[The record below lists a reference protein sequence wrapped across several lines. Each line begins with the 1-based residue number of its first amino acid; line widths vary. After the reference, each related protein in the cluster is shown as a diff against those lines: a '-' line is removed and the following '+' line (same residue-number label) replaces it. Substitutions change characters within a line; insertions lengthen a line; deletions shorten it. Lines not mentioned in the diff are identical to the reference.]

1 MKKYL
6 LLMLLVL
13 IGMGASASTEI
24 KLTLGEK
31 KTDSKNPDW
40 SSQVVTNAKEAIQQG
55 DFLIFSFDEASS
67 SDQYAICNESGTKI
81 YTEGCKDNQDFYN
94 CADGQKDF
102 VLTVTKELYEAIQ
115 DGGLQLQ
122 YKGLQNLNGCI
133 KRIDVAAGTSYK
145 PTGNYVTEIMSTPQ
159 YIENWYSDGFVLK
172 TDHDYVDWTL
182 RVVCMET
189 GDDAYAFLK
198 KNKSGWPS
206 LMSGSDKFSIA
217 GWKYF
222 EIKINGE
229 LNGLLRGE
237 GLRIGGNNY
246 YIAGIYVYKDGTT
259 APNWTEDNS
268 DIVDTYTFSDP
279 IDGTS
284 GWSDWSKGKIDGSFF
299 EFEGRGKGQP
309 GAVESTK
316 KIANTKNNI
325 IRLYLQDV
333 HPETQIS
340 ATDGGDGRAAY
351 IRQRKQDANG
361 GFYYQNYADCGSVD
375 HYDFELS
382 DAITVFAKGGDQ
394 VYKPIIG
401 AEGVKTGML
410 STLLLNGMNVAI
422 NHGQITKVEIRKSMV
437 SKYVTGYAVYTG
449 HNLSS
454 QYWRSVA
461 LPYNL
466 SREQLKKAFGDDV
479 VICELG
485 KSAVTKEK
493 TTEEGNLTHYHYGIS
508 FNFTKIPD
516 TEEGINANYPYMI
529 KLKNDVKEND
539 SYPIENVMADVR
551 DYQAYEFRTG
561 QFDLSALD
569 AKEPNAGDANKD
581 KLQKIYDYETKI
593 RTLLTDKVRM
603 IFKSTA
609 PVFDITNT
617 EVGKVEIING
627 TSNKTVLKIP
637 DNNGGATNYYL
648 YDNVLYPVKKFPV
661 NLSSGLAYV
670 VLPAETQS
678 LFDDQPDDATHTGA
692 KITYFFCDEN
702 ETTGIE
708 EIDMTPA
715 SVCKAQQNVYSLD
728 GQLVHK
734 GLSVEGLAKGI
745 YIVNGKKVIIK

>member
-1 MKKYL
+1 MSPANIKSSHLGTYTFNHFGITIVCL
-6 LLMLLVL
+6 ILTVL
-13 IGMGASASTEI
+13 
-24 KLTLGEK
+24 
-31 KTDSKNPDW
+31 
-40 SSQVVTNAKEAIQQG
+40 
-55 DFLIFSFDEASS
+55 
-67 SDQYAICNESGTKI
+67 YAIWANCSAQSLNIARNLLEGNSSTFDSGWGNW
-81 YTEGCKDNQDFYN
+81 EEQGN
-94 CADGQKDF
+94 CCGSSLKP
-102 VLTVTKELYEAIQ
+102 IGGP
-115 DGGLQLQ
+115 DGGLRLQ
-122 YKGLQNLNGCI
+122 YKGLKHLNGYI
-133 KRIDVAAGTSYK
+133 KRIDYK
-145 PTGNYVTEIMSTPQ
+145 PTGSNVTEIMSTPQ
-159 YIENWYSDGFVLK
+159 YIKDWYSDGYVLH
-172 TDHDYVDWTL
+172 TNQDYTNQTL

-198 KNKSGWPS
+198 RNDDGWPS

-229 LNGLLRGE
+229 LNGLLRGN

-246 YIAGIYVYKDGTT
+246 YIAGIYVYDDGTT

-284 GWSDWSKGKIDGSFF
+284 GWSDWSKGRIDGSFF
-299 EFEGRGKGQP
+299 EFEGRSKGQP
-309 GAVESTK
+309 GAVESLK

-333 HPETQIS
+333 HPDTQIS
-340 ATDGGDGRAAY
+340 ATDGGDGRATY

-361 GFYYQNYADCGSVD
+361 GFYYQNYADCGYVD

-382 DAITVFAKGGDQ
+382 DAITVFAKGDQ
-394 VYKPIIG
+394 GYRPIIG
-401 AEGVKTGML
+401 ADGVKTGML

-422 NHGQITKVEIRKSMV
+422 NHGKITKVEIRKSMV
-437 SKYVTGYAVYTG
+437 SKYVTGYAIYTG
-449 HNLSS
+449 HKLSS
-454 QYWRSVA
+454 TYWRSVA

-466 SREQLKKAFGDDV
+466 SREQLEKAFGKDV

-485 KSAVTKEK
+485 ESKVTKEETK
-493 TTEEGNLTHYHYGIS
+493 TDNLTHYHYGIS

-516 TEEGINANYPYMI
+516 GEGINANYPYMI
-529 KLKNDVKEND
+529 KLKNGVKPAD
-539 SYPIENVMADVR
+539 FYPIENVKADVR

-561 QFDLSALD
+561 KFDLSALD

-581 KLQKIYDYETKI
+581 KLQEIYDYEQEIKSK
-593 RTLLTDKVRM
+593 LTDKVHM

-617 EVGKVEIING
+617 EVGNVEIINH
-627 TSNKTVLKIP
+627 TSNKTVLNIP
-637 DNNGGATNYYL
+637 SENADATNYYL
-648 YDNVLYPVKKFPV
+648 YDNVLYPVKDKSV
-661 NLSSGLAYV
+661 KLSSGLAYV
-670 VLPAETQS
+670 VFPAATRI
-678 LFDDQPDDATHTGA
+678 LFEQPDDTAQAGA

>member
-24 KLTLGEK
+24 KLTLGEPE
-31 KTDSKNPDW
+31 TNSSNGW

-67 SDQYAICNESGTKI
+67 SDQYAICNESGDKI
-81 YTEGCKDNQDFYN
+81 YTVGCKNNQNWYN
-94 CADGQKDF
+94 CANGQKDF
-102 VLTVTKELYEAIQ
+102 VLTVTKKFYDDIQ
-115 DGGLQLQ
+115 SGGLRLQ
-122 YKGLQNLNGCI
+122 YKGLQHLNGYI
-133 KRIDVAAGTSYK
+133 KRIDYK
-145 PTGNYVTEIMSTPQ
+145 PTGDNVTEIMSTPQ
-159 YIENWYSDGFVLK
+159 YIENWYSDGYVLH
-172 TDHDYVDWTL
+172 TNQNYTNQTL

-246 YIAGIYVYKDGTT
+246 YIAGIYVYDDGTT
-259 APNWTEDNS
+259 APNWTDNEDS
-268 DIVDTYTFSDP
+268 DIVDSWDFNGHP
-279 IDGTS
+279 IDGTN
-284 GWSDWSKGKIDGSFF
+284 GWSDWSKGRIDGSFF
-299 EFEGRGKGQP
+299 EFEGRSKGQP
-309 GAVESTK
+309 GAVESLK

-333 HPETQIS
+333 HPDTQIS
-340 ATDGGDGRAAY
+340 ATDGGDGRATY

-361 GFYYQNYADCGSVD
+361 GFYYQNYADCGSAPY
-375 HYDFELS
+375 YDFELS
-382 DAITVFAKGGDQ
+382 DAITVFGKGDQ
-394 VYKPIIG
+394 GYKPIIG

-422 NHGQITKVEIRKSMV
+422 YHGQITKVEIRKSMV

-449 HNLSS
+449 HHLSS

-466 SREQLKKAFGDDV
+466 SRDQLKKAFGNDV

-485 KSAVTKEK
+485 QSTVTKEK
-493 TTEEGNLTHYHYGIS
+493 KTDGDLTHYHYGIS
-508 FNFTKIPD
+508 FNFTKIPNG
-516 TEEGINANYPYMI
+516 EGINANYPYMI
-529 KLKNDVKEND
+529 KLKNGVKPAD
-539 SYPIENVMADVR
+539 FYPIENVKADVR

-561 QFDLSALD
+561 QFNLD
-569 AKEPNAGDANKD
+569 ELNATMPAAGDHNYD
-581 KLQKIYDYETKI
+581 KLKEIYDYEQEIKTD
-593 RTLLTDKVRM
+593 LTDARM

-609 PVFDITNT
+609 PVFNITNT
-617 EVGKVEIING
+617 GVDKVEIIKG
-627 TSNKTVLKIP
+627 TSNKTVLNIP
-637 DNNGGATNYYL
+637 SENNGATNYYL
-648 YDNVLYPVKKFPV
+648 YDNVLYPVKKI
-661 NLSSGLAYV
+661 SS
-670 VLPAETQS
+670 
-678 LFDDQPDDATHTGA
+678 
-692 KITYFFCDEN
+692 
-702 ETTGIE
+702 
-708 EIDMTPA
+708 
-715 SVCKAQQNVYSLD
+715 
-728 GQLVHK
+728 
-734 GLSVEGLAKGI
+734 
-745 YIVNGKKVIIK
+745 

>member
-13 IGMGASASTEI
+13 IGMGASASTDEI
-24 KLTLGEK
+24 QLTWGEN
-31 KTDSKNPDW
+31 TSSSDGW
-40 SSQVVTNAKEAIQQG
+40 SSRVVTNAKEMIKQG

-67 SDQYAICNESGTKI
+67 SDQYAICNESGDKI
-81 YTEGCKDNQDFYN
+81 YTVGCKNNQNWYN
-94 CADGQKDF
+94 CANGQKDF
-102 VLTVTKELYEAIQ
+102 VLTVTKKFCDDIQ
-115 DGGLQLQ
+115 SGGLRLQ
-122 YKGLQNLNGCI
+122 YKGLQHLNGYI
-133 KRIDVAAGTSYK
+133 KRIDYK
-145 PTGNYVTEIMSTPQ
+145 PTGSNVTNVTEIMSTPQ
-159 YIENWYSDGFVLK
+159 HIKDWYSDGFVLRTNQNYMDK
-172 TDHDYVDWTL
+172 TL

-198 KNKSGWPS
+198 KNDDVWSS

-229 LNGLLRGE
+229 LNGLLRGN

-246 YIAGIYVYKDGTT
+246 YIAGIYVYDDGTK

-268 DIVDTYTFSDP
+268 DIVDTYTFSQP

-284 GWSDWSKGKIDGSFF
+284 GWSDWSSGRIDGSFF

-309 GAVESTK
+309 GAVESLK

-333 HPETQIS
+333 HPETQIA
-340 ATDGGDGRAAY
+340 ATDGGDGRATY

-382 DAITVFAKGGDQ
+382 DAITVFAKGDQ
-394 VYKPIIG
+394 GYRPKIG
-401 AEGVKTGML
+401 ADGVKTGML

-422 NHGQITKVEIRKSMV
+422 YHGKITKVEIRKSMV

-449 HNLSS
+449 HHLSS

-466 SREQLKKAFGDDV
+466 SHEQLKKAFGDDV

-529 KLKNDVKEND
+529 KLKSGVKPAD
-539 SYPIENVMADVR
+539 FYPIENVKADVR

-569 AKEPNAGDANKD
+569 AKEPTAGDKNYD
-581 KLQKIYDYETKI
+581 ELNKIYKYEQDIKTD
-593 RTLLTDKVRM
+593 LTDAHM

-617 EVGKVEIING
+617 GVGNVEIING
-627 TSNKTVLKIP
+627 TSNKTVLNAP
-637 DNNGGATNYYL
+637 REDTDDPTNYYL
-648 YDNVLYPVKKFPV
+648 YDNVLYPVKDKSV
-661 NLSSGLAYV
+661 KLSSGLAYV
-670 VLPAETQS
+670 VFPAATRI
-678 LFDDQPDDATHTGA
+678 LFEQPDDTAQAGA

>member
-13 IGMGASASTEI
+13 IGMGASASTDEI
-24 KLTLGEK
+24 QLMWGE
-31 KTDSKNPDW
+31 TTSSSDGW
-40 SSQVVTNAKEAIQQG
+40 SSLVVTNAGEIKQG
-55 DFLIFSFDEASS
+55 DFLIFSFDAASS
-67 SDQYAICNESGTKI
+67 SDQYAICNENGDKI
-81 YTEGCKDNQDFYN
+81 YTVGCKNNQNWYN
-94 CADGQKDF
+94 CADGQKYF
-102 VLTVTKELYEAIQ
+102 VLTVTKKFCDDIHN
-115 DGGLQLQ
+115 GGLLLQ
-122 YKGLQNLNGCI
+122 YKGLKHLNGNI
-133 KRIDVAAGTSYK
+133 KRIDYK
-145 PTGNYVTEIMSTPQ
+145 PTGSNVTEIMSTPQ
-159 YIENWYSDGFVLK
+159 YIKDWYSDGFVLH
-172 TDHDYVDWTL
+172 TDQDYVNKTL

-198 KNKSGWPS
+198 RNDEGWPS

-222 EIKINGE
+222 EIKINGG
-229 LNGLLRGE
+229 LNGLLRGN

-246 YIAGIYVYKDGTT
+246 FIAGIYVYDDGTT

-284 GWSDWSKGKIDGSFF
+284 GWSDWSKGRIDGSFF

-333 HPETQIS
+333 HPDTQIS

-382 DAITVFAKGGDQ
+382 DAITVFAKGDQ
-394 VYKPIIG
+394 GYKPIIG

-422 NHGQITKVEIRKSMV
+422 FHGKITKVEIRKSMV

-449 HNLSS
+449 HHLSS

-529 KLKNDVKEND
+529 KLKSGVKPAD
-539 SYPIENVMADVR
+539 FYPIENVKADVR

-561 QFDLSALD
+561 QFNLD
-569 AKEPNAGDANKD
+569 ELNATMPAADDANYD
-581 KLQKIYDYETKI
+581 KLKEIYDYEQEIKKD
-593 RTLLTDKVRM
+593 LTDARM

-609 PVFDITNT
+609 PVFNITNT
-617 EVGKVEIING
+617 GVGNVEIINN

-637 DNNGGATNYYL
+637 SENADATNYYL
-648 YDNVLYPVKKFPV
+648 YDNVLYPVKDHSV

-670 VLPAETQS
+670 VFPAETRI
-678 LFDDQPDDATHTGA
+678 LFEKQPDETQAGA

>member
-13 IGMGASASTEI
+13 IGMGASASTDEI
-24 KLTLGEK
+24 QLTWGEN
-31 KTDSKNPDW
+31 TSSSDGW
-40 SSQVVTNAKEAIQQG
+40 SSRVVTNAKEMIKQG

-67 SDQYAICNESGTKI
+67 SDQYAICNESGDKI
-81 YTEGCKDNQDFYN
+81 YTVGCKNNQNWYN
-94 CADGQKDF
+94 CANGQKDF
-102 VLTVTKELYEAIQ
+102 VLTVTKKFYDAIQ
-115 DGGLQLQ
+115 SGGLRLQ
-122 YKGLQNLNGCI
+122 YKGLKSLKGYI
-133 KRIDVAAGTSYK
+133 KRIDYK
-145 PTGNYVTEIMSTPQ
+145 PTGSDVTEIMSTPQ
-159 YIENWYSDGFVLK
+159 YIENWYSEGFVLH
-172 TDHDYVDWTL
+172 TDQDYLNKTL

-198 KNKSGWPS
+198 RNDDGWPS

-229 LNGLLRGE
+229 LNGLLRGK

-246 YIAGIYVYKDGTT
+246 FIAGIYVYDDGTT
-259 APNWTEDNS
+259 APNWTEEES
-268 DIVDTYTFSDP
+268 DIVDTYDFQNSV
-279 IDGTS
+279 DGPVEGS
-284 GWSDWSKGKIDGSFF
+284 SDWASRTIAGSFF
-299 EFEGRGKGQP
+299 EFKGRGQQRAIEP
-309 GAVESTK
+309 TT

-325 IRLYLQDV
+325 IRLYLKDTTSD
-333 HPETQIS
+333 TQIS
-340 ATDGGDGRAAY
+340 AKDAGDVNAAY
-351 IRQRKQDANG
+351 IRERKYDKTNNS
-361 GFYYQNYADCGSVD
+361 FYYQNFADCGVAD

-382 DAITVFAKGGDQ
+382 DAITVFAD
-394 VYKPIIG
+394 YNMPIINDP
-401 AEGVKTGML
+401 AGVKTGML
-410 STLLLNGMNVAI
+410 STLLLNGMNVGI
-422 NHGQITKVEIRKSMV
+422 KHGTITKLEIRKSMV
-437 SKYVTGYAVYTG
+437 SKYVTGYAIYMG
-449 HNLSS
+449 HKLSNT
-454 QYWRSVA
+454 YWRSVA

-466 SREQLKKAFGDDV
+466 SREQLEKAFGDDV

-485 KSAVTKEK
+485 ESKVTKEETK
-493 TTEEGNLTHYHYGIS
+493 TDNLTHYHYGIS

-516 TEEGINANYPYMI
+516 GEGINANYPYMI
-529 KLKNDVKEND
+529 KLKSGVKPAD
-539 SYPIENVMADVR
+539 FYPIENVKADVR

-561 QFDLSALD
+561 KFDLSALD

-581 KLQKIYDYETKI
+581 KLQEIYDYEQEIKTH
-593 RTLLTDKVRM
+593 LTDARM

-617 EVGKVEIING
+617 DVGNVEIING

-637 DNNGGATNYYL
+637 SENADATNYYL
-648 YDNVLYPVKKFPV
+648 YDNVLYPVKDHSV

-670 VLPAETQS
+670 VFPAETRI
-678 LFDDQPDDATHTGA
+678 LFEKQPDETQAGA

>member
-13 IGMGASASTEI
+13 IGMGASASTDEI
-24 KLTLGEK
+24 QLTWGE
-31 KTDSKNPDW
+31 TTSSSDGW
-40 SSQVVTNAKEAIQQG
+40 SSLVVTNAKEVIKEG
-55 DFLIFSFDEASS
+55 DLLIFSFDAASS
-67 SDQYAICNESGTKI
+67 TDQYAISNENGVKI
-81 YTEGCKDNQDFYN
+81 YTEGCKDNEDWYD
-94 CADGQKDF
+94 CANGQKDF
-102 VLTVTKELYEAIQ
+102 VLTVTRKFYDDIHN
-115 DGGLQLQ
+115 GGLRLQ
-122 YKGLQNLNGCI
+122 YKGLKNLNGHI
-133 KRIDVAAGTSYK
+133 KRFEDGNFYK
-145 PTGNYVTEIMSTPQ
+145 PTGSNVTEIMSTPQ
-159 YIENWYSDGFVLK
+159 HIENWYSNGFVLK
-172 TDHDYVDWTL
+172 TDHDYVNWTL
-182 RVVCMET
+182 RVVCKET

-198 KNKSGWPS
+198 RNDDGWPS

-229 LNGLLRGE
+229 LNGLLRGN

-246 YIAGIYVYKDGTT
+246 YIAGIYVYNDGTM

-268 DIVDTYTFSDP
+268 DIVDTYTFSQP

-284 GWSDWSKGKIDGSFF
+284 GWSDWSSGRIDGSFF

-325 IRLYLQDV
+325 IRLCLQDV
-333 HPETQIS
+333 QPDALIS
-340 ATDGGDGRAAY
+340 ATDGGDGRATY

-382 DAITVFAKGGDQ
+382 DAITVFAKGDQ
-394 VYKPIIG
+394 GYRPITG
-401 AEGVKTGML
+401 AAGVKTGML

-422 NHGQITKVEIRKSMV
+422 YHGKITKVEIRKSMV
-437 SKYVTGYAVYTG
+437 SKYVTGYAIYTG
-449 HNLSS
+449 HHLSS
-454 QYWRSVA
+454 KYWRSVA

-466 SREQLKKAFGDDV
+466 SHKQLKKAFGDDV

-529 KLKNDVKEND
+529 KLKNGVKEND
-539 SYPIENVMADVR
+539 SYPIENVKADVR

-561 QFDLSALD
+561 QFNLD
-569 AKEPNAGDANKD
+569 ELNATMPAAGDHNYD
-581 KLQKIYDYETKI
+581 KLKDIYDYEQEIKSK
-593 RTLLTDKVRM
+593 LTDKVHM

-617 EVGKVEIING
+617 GVGNVEIINS

-637 DNNGGATNYYL
+637 SENADATNYYL
-648 YDNVLYPVKKFPV
+648 YDNVLYPVKDTPV
-661 NLSSGLAYV
+661 KLSSGLAYV
-670 VLPAETQS
+670 VLPAETRS
-678 LFDDQPDDATHTGA
+678 LFDNQPDDAAQAGA

>member
-13 IGMGASASTEI
+13 IGMGASASTDEI
-24 KLTLGEK
+24 QLTWGE
-31 KTDSKNPDW
+31 TTSSSDGW
-40 SSQVVTNAKEAIQQG
+40 SSLVVTNAKEVIKEG
-55 DFLIFSFDEASS
+55 DLLIFSFDAASS
-67 SDQYAICNESGTKI
+67 TDQYAISNENGVKI
-81 YTEGCKDNQDFYN
+81 YTEGCKDNEDWYD
-94 CADGQKDF
+94 CANGQKDF
-102 VLTVTKELYEAIQ
+102 VLTVTRKFYDDIHN
-115 DGGLQLQ
+115 GGLRLQ
-122 YKGLQNLNGCI
+122 YKGLKNLNGHI
-133 KRIDVAAGTSYK
+133 KRFEDGNFYK
-145 PTGNYVTEIMSTPQ
+145 PTGSNVTEIMSTPQ
-159 YIENWYSDGFVLK
+159 HIENWYSNGFVLK
-172 TDHDYVDWTL
+172 TDHDYVNWTL
-182 RVVCMET
+182 RVVCKET

-198 KNKSGWPS
+198 RNDDGWPS

-229 LNGLLRGE
+229 LNGLLRGN

-246 YIAGIYVYKDGTT
+246 YIAGIYVYNDGTM

-268 DIVDTYTFSDP
+268 DIVDTYTFSQP

-284 GWSDWSKGKIDGSFF
+284 GWSDWSSGRIDGSFF

-325 IRLYLQDV
+325 IRLYLQKAQSDA
-333 HPETQIS
+333 QIS

-361 GFYYQNYADCGSVD
+361 GFYYQNYADCGYVD
-375 HYDFELS
+375 HCDFELS
-382 DAITVFAKGGDQ
+382 DAITVFAKGDQ
-394 VYKPIIG
+394 GYRPIIG
-401 AEGVKTGML
+401 ADGVKTGML

-422 NHGQITKVEIRKSMV
+422 YHGQITKVEIRKSMV

-449 HNLSS
+449 HHLSS
-454 QYWRSVA
+454 TYWRSVA

-529 KLKNDVKEND
+529 KLKSGVKPAD
-539 SYPIENVMADVR
+539 FYPIENVKADVR

-569 AKEPNAGDANKD
+569 AKEPTAGDD
-581 KLQKIYDYETKI
+581 KYEKLKEIYDYEQEIKED
-593 RTLLTDKVRM
+593 LTDARM

-617 EVGKVEIING
+617 GVDKVEIIKG
-627 TSNKTVLKIP
+627 TSNKTVLNIP
-637 DNNGGATNYYL
+637 SENNGATNYYL
-648 YDNVLYPVKKFPV
+648 YDNVLYPVKKSPV
-661 NLSSGLAYV
+661 KLSSGLAYV
-670 VLPAETQS
+670 VFPAATRI
-678 LFDDQPDDATHTGA
+678 LFEQPDDAAQAGA

>member
-24 KLTLGEK
+24 QLKLEE
-31 KTDSKNPDW
+31 TDSENPEW
-40 SSQVVTNAKEAIQQG
+40 SSLVVTNAGEIKQG
-55 DFLIFSFDEASS
+55 DFLIFSFDPASS
-67 SDQYAICNESGTKI
+67 SDQYAISNKNGDKI
-81 YTEGCKDNQDFYN
+81 YTVGCKNNQNWYN
-94 CADGQKDF
+94 CADGQKYF
-102 VLTVTKELYEAIQ
+102 VLTVTKKFCDDIQ
-115 DGGLQLQ
+115 KDGLLLQ
-122 YKGLQNLNGCI
+122 YKGLKNLKGYI
-133 KRIDVAAGTSYK
+133 KRIDYK
-145 PTGNYVTEIMSTPQ
+145 PTGDNVTEIMSTPQ
-159 YIENWYSDGFVLK
+159 YIKDWYSDGYVLK
-172 TDHDYVDWTL
+172 TDQDYVNKTL

-246 YIAGIYVYKDGTT
+246 YIAGIYVYDDGTT
-259 APNWTEDNS
+259 APNWGEEES
-268 DIVDTYTFSDP
+268 DIVDTYDFQNSV
-279 IDGTS
+279 DGPVEGS
-284 GWSDWSKGKIDGSFF
+284 SDWASRTIAGSFF
-299 EFEGRGKGQP
+299 EFKGRGQQRAIEP
-309 GAVESTK
+309 TK

-325 IRLYLQDV
+325 IRLYLKDTTSD
-333 HPETQIS
+333 TQIS
-340 ATDGGDGRAAY
+340 AKDAGDVNAAY
-351 IRQRKQDANG
+351 IRERKHDITNNS
-361 GFYYQNYADCGSVD
+361 FYYQNFADCGVAD

-382 DAITVFAKGGDQ
+382 DAITVFDDWD
-394 VYKPIIG
+394 KPKTG
-401 AEGVKTGML
+401 TDGVKTGML
-410 STLLLNGMNVAI
+410 STLLLNGMNVGI
-422 NHGQITKVEIRKSMV
+422 KHGTITKLEIRKSMV
-437 SKYVTGYAVYTG
+437 SKYVTGYAIYMG
-449 HNLSS
+449 HKLSNT
-454 QYWRSVA
+454 YWRSVA

-466 SREQLKKAFGDDV
+466 SREQLEKAFGDDV

-485 KSAVTKEK
+485 ESKVTKEK

-516 TEEGINANYPYMI
+516 GEGINANYPYMI
-529 KLKNDVKEND
+529 KLKSGVKPAD
-539 SYPIENVMADVR
+539 FYPIENVKADVR

-569 AKEPNAGDANKD
+569 ATMPAAGDHNYD
-581 KLQKIYDYETKI
+581 KLKEIYEYEDSIKTD
-593 RTLLTDKVRM
+593 LTDARM

-617 EVGKVEIING
+617 GVDKVEIING
-627 TSNKTVLKIP
+627 TSNKTVLNIP
-637 DNNGGATNYYL
+637 SENNGATNYYL
-648 YDNVLYPVKKFPV
+648 YDNVLYPVKKSPV
-661 NLSSGLAYV
+661 KLSSGLAYV
-670 VLPAETQS
+670 VFPAATRI
-678 LFDDQPDDATHTGA
+678 LFEQPDDTAQAGA

>member
-13 IGMGASASTEI
+13 IGMGASASTDEI
-24 KLTLGEK
+24 QLTWGEN
-31 KTDSKNPDW
+31 TSSSDGW
-40 SSQVVTNAKEAIQQG
+40 SSRVVTNAKEMIKQG

-67 SDQYAICNESGTKI
+67 SDQYAICNESGDKI
-81 YTEGCKDNQDFYN
+81 YTVGCKNNQNWYN
-94 CADGQKDF
+94 CANGQKDF
-102 VLTVTKELYEAIQ
+102 VLTVTKKFYDAIQ
-115 DGGLQLQ
+115 SGGLRLQ
-122 YKGLQNLNGCI
+122 YKGLKRLKGYI
-133 KRIDVAAGTSYK
+133 KRIDYK
-145 PTGNYVTEIMSTPQ
+145 PTGSDVTEIMSTPQ
-159 YIENWYSDGFVLK
+159 YIKDWYSDGYVLH
-172 TDHDYVDWTL
+172 TDQDYVNKTL

-198 KNKSGWPS
+198 RNDDGWPS

-229 LNGLLRGE
+229 LNGLLRGN

-246 YIAGIYVYKDGTT
+246 YIAGIYVYDDGTK
-259 APNWTEDNS
+259 APNWEEEPS
-268 DIVDTYTFSDP
+268 DVVDTYEFSQP
-279 IDGTS
+279 IDGS
-284 GWSDWSKGKIDGSFF
+284 NDWASYTISGSFF
-299 EFEGRGKGQP
+299 EFKGRGQQRAIEP
-309 GAVESTK
+309 TT

-325 IRLYLQDV
+325 IRLYL
-333 HPETQIS
+333 ENTASNTQIYAKDAVDS
-340 ATDGGDGRAAY
+340 RAAY
-351 IRQRKQDANG
+351 IRERKQVGNTDN
-361 GFYYQNYADCGSVD
+361 FYYQYFADCGIAN

-382 DAITVFAKGGDQ
+382 DAITVFNKWDE
-394 VYKPIIG
+394 PITG
-401 AEGVKTGML
+401 AAGVKTGML
-410 STLLLNGMNVAI
+410 STLLLNGMNVGI
-422 NHGQITKVEIRKSMV
+422 KHGTITKLEIRKSMV
-437 SKYVTGYAVYTG
+437 SKYVTGYAIYTG
-449 HNLSS
+449 HKLSS
-454 QYWRSVA
+454 KYWRSVA

-466 SREQLKKAFGDDV
+466 SREQLEKAFGKDV

-485 KSAVTKEK
+485 ESKVTKEETK
-493 TTEEGNLTHYHYGIS
+493 TDNLTHYHYGIS

-516 TEEGINANYPYMI
+516 GEGINANYPYMI
-529 KLKNDVKEND
+529 KLKNGVKPAD
-539 SYPIENVMADVR
+539 FYPIENVKADVR

-561 QFDLSALD
+561 QFNLD
-569 AKEPNAGDANKD
+569 ELNATMPAAGDHNYD
-581 KLQKIYDYETKI
+581 KLKEIYDYEQEIKSK
-593 RTLLTDKVRM
+593 LTDKVHM

-617 EVGKVEIING
+617 GVGNVEIINS
-627 TSNKTVLKIP
+627 TSNKTVLNIP
-637 DNNGGATNYYL
+637 SKNADATNYYL
-648 YDNVLYPVKKFPV
+648 YDNVLYPVKDHSV

-670 VLPAETQS
+670 VFPAETRI
-678 LFDDQPDDATHTGA
+678 LFEQPDDTAQAGA

>member
-13 IGMGASASTEI
+13 IGMGASASTDEI
-24 KLTLGEK
+24 QLKLE
-31 KTDSKNPDW
+31 NPTSSSDGW
-40 SSQVVTNAKEAIQQG
+40 SSLVVTNAGEIKQG

-67 SDQYAICNESGTKI
+67 SDQYAISNKSGDKI
-81 YTEGCKDNQDFYN
+81 YTVGCKNNQNWYN
-94 CADGQKDF
+94 CADGQKYF
-102 VLTVTKELYEAIQ
+102 VLTVTKKFCDDIQ
-115 DGGLQLQ
+115 KDGLLLQ
-122 YKGLQNLNGCI
+122 YKGLQHLKGYI
-133 KRIDVAAGTSYK
+133 KRIDYK
-145 PTGNYVTEIMSTPQ
+145 PTGSTEIMSTPW
-159 YIENWYSDGFVLK
+159 YIENWYTDKCYVLK
-172 TDHDYVDWTL
+172 TNQDYVGKTL

-198 KNKSGWPS
+198 KNDWSS

-222 EIKINGE
+222 EIKINDE
-229 LNGLLRGE
+229 LNGVLKD

-246 YIAGIYVYKDGTT
+246 YIAGIYVYGNDTT
-259 APNWTEDNS
+259 APAWEKEDDS
-268 DIVDTYTFSDP
+268 DIVDTYEFSQP
-279 IDGTS
+279 IDGS
-284 GWSDWSKGKIDGSFF
+284 KDWANYTISGSFF
-299 EFEGRGKGQP
+299 EFEGRGQQRAIEP
-309 GAVESTK
+309 TK

-325 IRLYLQDV
+325 IRLYL
-333 HPETQIS
+333 ENTASNTQIS
-340 ATDGGDGRAAY
+340 AKDAVDSRAAY
-351 IRQRKQDANG
+351 IRERKHDKTNNS
-361 GFYYQNYADCGSVD
+361 FYYQNFADCGAVN

-382 DAITVFAKGGDQ
+382 DAITVFED
-394 VYKPIIG
+394 YNKPITNKP
-401 AEGVKTGML
+401 EGVKTGML
-410 STLLLNGMNVAI
+410 STLLLNGMNVGI
-422 NHGQITKVEIRKSMV
+422 NHGKITKIQIRKSMV
-437 SKYVTGYAVYTG
+437 SKYVTGYAIYMG
-449 HNLSS
+449 HKLSNT
-454 QYWRSVA
+454 YWRSVA

-466 SREQLKKAFGDDV
+466 SREQLEKAFGDDV

-485 KSAVTKEK
+485 ESKVTKEK

-516 TEEGINANYPYMI
+516 GEGINANYPYMI
-529 KLKNDVKEND
+529 KLKSGVKPVD
-539 SYPIENVMADVR
+539 FYPIENVKADVR
-551 DYQAYEFRTG
+551 DYEAYEFRTG

-569 AKEPNAGDANKD
+569 AKEPTAGDD
-581 KLQKIYDYETKI
+581 KYEKLKEIYDYEQEIKED
-593 RTLLTDKVRM
+593 LTDARM

-617 EVGKVEIING
+617 GVDKVEIING
-627 TSNKTVLKIP
+627 TSNKTVLNIP
-637 DNNGGATNYYL
+637 SENNGATNYYL
-648 YDNVLYPVKKFPV
+648 YDNVLYPVKDTPV
-661 NLSSGLAYV
+661 KLSSGLAYV
-670 VLPAETQS
+670 VLPAETRS
-678 LFDDQPDDATHTGA
+678 LFNNQPDDATHTGA

>member
-13 IGMGASASTEI
+13 IGMGASASTDI
-24 KLTLGEK
+24 QLKLE
-31 KTDSKNPDW
+31 KTDSENPEW
-40 SSQVVTNAKEAIQQG
+40 SSLVVTNAGEIEQG
-55 DFLIFSFDEASS
+55 DFLIFSFDAASS
-67 SDQYAICNESGTKI
+67 SDQYAISNKNGDKI
-81 YTEGCKDNQDFYN
+81 YTVGCKNNQNWYN
-94 CADGQKDF
+94 CADGQKYF
-102 VLTVTKELYEAIQ
+102 VLTVTKKFCDDIQ
-115 DGGLQLQ
+115 KDGLLLQ
-122 YKGLQNLNGCI
+122 YKGLKHLNGYI
-133 KRIDVAAGTSYK
+133 KRIDYK
-145 PTGNYVTEIMSTPQ
+145 PTGSNVKNVTEIMSTPQ
-159 YIENWYSDGFVLK
+159 YIENWYSGGYVLK
-172 TDHDYVDWTL
+172 TDHDYVNKTL

-198 KNKSGWPS
+198 KNDSGWPS

-229 LNGLLRGE
+229 LNGLLRGN

-246 YIAGIYVYKDGTT
+246 FIAGIYVYDDGTT

-268 DIVDTYTFSDP
+268 DIVDTYTFSQP
-279 IDGTS
+279 IDGS
-284 GWSDWSKGKIDGSFF
+284 NGWASYTISGSFF
-299 EFEGRGKGQP
+299 EFTGRSNGQP
-309 GAVESTK
+309 GAVESPK

-325 IRLYLQDV
+325 IRLYLDNTASN
-333 HPETQIS
+333 TQIY
-340 ATDGGDGRAAY
+340 AKDAGDGRAAY
-351 IRQRKQDANG
+351 IRQRKQVENTDK
-361 GFYYQNYADCGSVD
+361 FYYQNFADCGVAD

-382 DAITVFAKGGDQ
+382 DAITVFDDWD
-394 VYKPIIG
+394 KPKTG
-401 AEGVKTGML
+401 TDGVKTGML
-410 STLLLNGMNVAI
+410 STLLLNGMNVGI
-422 NHGQITKVEIRKSMV
+422 KHGTITKLEIRKSMV
-437 SKYVTGYAVYTG
+437 SKYVTGYAIYMG
-449 HNLSS
+449 HKLSNT
-454 QYWRSVA
+454 YWRSVA

-466 SREQLKKAFGDDV
+466 SREQLNDAFGDDV

-485 KSAVTKEK
+485 ESKVTKEK

-516 TEEGINANYPYMI
+516 GEGINANYPYMI
-529 KLKNDVKEND
+529 KLKSGVKPAD
-539 SYPIENVMADVR
+539 FYPIENVKADVR

-561 QFDLSALD
+561 HFDLSALD
-569 AKEPNAGDANKD
+569 ATMPAAGDANYD
-581 KLQKIYDYETKI
+581 KLKEIYDYEHDIKTD
-593 RTLLTDKVRM
+593 LTDARM

-617 EVGKVEIING
+617 GVDKVEIING
-627 TSNKTVLKIP
+627 TSNKTVLNIP
-637 DNNGGATNYYL
+637 SENNGATNYYL
-648 YDNVLYPVKKFPV
+648 YDNVLYPVKKSPV
-661 NLSSGLAYV
+661 KLSSGLAYV
-670 VLPAETQS
+670 VFPAATRI
-678 LFDDQPDDATHTGA
+678 LFEQPDDTAQAGA

>member
-13 IGMGASASTEI
+13 IGMGASASTDEI
-24 KLTLGEK
+24 QLTWGEN
-31 KTDSKNPDW
+31 TSSSDGW
-40 SSQVVTNAKEAIQQG
+40 SSRVVTNAKEMIKQG

-67 SDQYAICNESGTKI
+67 SDQYAICNESGDKI
-81 YTEGCKDNQDFYN
+81 YTVGCKNNQNWYN
-94 CADGQKDF
+94 CADGQKYF
-102 VLTVTKELYEAIQ
+102 VLTVTKKFCDDIQ
-115 DGGLQLQ
+115 KDGLRLQ
-122 YKGLQNLNGCI
+122 YKGLKHLNGYI
-133 KRIDVAAGTSYK
+133 KRIDYK
-145 PTGNYVTEIMSTPQ
+145 PTGSNVTNVTEIMSAPQ
-159 YIENWYSDGFVLK
+159 YIENWYSGGYVLN
-172 TDHDYVDWTL
+172 TDQDYVNKTL

-198 KNKSGWPS
+198 KNDSGWPS

-222 EIKINGE
+222 EIKINDE
-229 LNGLLRGE
+229 LNGLLKGN

-246 YIAGIYVYKDGTT
+246 YIAGIYVYDDGTT
-259 APNWTEDNS
+259 APNWTEEPS
-268 DIVDTYTFSDP
+268 DIVDTYEFSQP

-284 GWSDWSKGKIDGSFF
+284 GWANGKIEGSFF
-299 EFEGRGKGQP
+299 EFTGRSNGQP
-309 GAVESTK
+309 GAVESPK

-325 IRLYLQDV
+325 IRLYL
-333 HPETQIS
+333 ENTASNTQIY
-340 ATDGGDGRAAY
+340 AKDAGDGRAAY
-351 IRQRKQDANG
+351 IRQRKQEENTDK
-361 GFYYQNYADCGSVD
+361 FYYQDFADCGSAN

-382 DAITVFAKGGDQ
+382 DAITVFEN
-394 VYKPIIG
+394 YNTPITNKP
-401 AEGVKTGML
+401 EGVKTGML
-410 STLLLNGMNVAI
+410 STLLLNGMNVGI
-422 NHGQITKVEIRKSMV
+422 NHGKIWKLEIRKSMV
-437 SKYVTGYAVYTG
+437 SKYVTGYAIYMG
-449 HNLSS
+449 HKLSNT
-454 QYWRSVA
+454 YWRSVA

-466 SREQLKKAFGDDV
+466 SREQLEKAFGDDV

-485 KSAVTKEK
+485 ESKVTKEK

-516 TEEGINANYPYMI
+516 GEGINANYPYMI
-529 KLKNDVKEND
+529 KLKSGVKPAD
-539 SYPIENVMADVR
+539 FYPIENVKADVR

-569 AKEPNAGDANKD
+569 AKEPTAGDKNYD
-581 KLQKIYDYETKI
+581 ELNKIYKYEQVIKTD
-593 RTLLTDKVRM
+593 LTDARM

-617 EVGKVEIING
+617 GVDKVEIIKG
-627 TSNKTVLKIP
+627 TSNKTVLNIP
-637 DNNGGATNYYL
+637 SENNGATNYYL
-648 YDNVLYPVKKFPV
+648 YDNVLYPVKKSPV
-661 NLSSGLAYV
+661 KLSSGLAYV
-670 VLPAETQS
+670 VFPAATRI
-678 LFDDQPDDATHTGA
+678 LFEQPDDTAQAGA

>member
-24 KLTLGEK
+24 QLTWGEN
-31 KTDSKNPDW
+31 TSSSDGW
-40 SSQVVTNAKEAIQQG
+40 SSLVVTNAGKIKQG

-67 SDQYAICNESGTKI
+67 SDQYAICNESGDKI
-81 YTEGCKDNQDFYN
+81 YTVGCKNNQNWYN
-94 CADGQKDF
+94 CAGGQKNF
-102 VLTVTKELYEAIQ
+102 VLTVTKKFYDAIQ
-115 DGGLQLQ
+115 SGGLRLQ
-122 YKGLQNLNGCI
+122 YKGLKHLNGYI
-133 KRIDVAAGTSYK
+133 KRIDYK
-145 PTGNYVTEIMSTPQ
+145 PTGSNVTNVTEIMSTPQ
-159 YIENWYSDGFVLK
+159 YIENWYSDGFVLH
-172 TDHDYVDWTL
+172 TDQDYVNKTL

-246 YIAGIYVYKDGTT
+246 YIAGIYVYDDGTT

-268 DIVDTYTFSDP
+268 DIVDTYTFSNH

-284 GWSDWSKGKIDGSFF
+284 GWSDWSKGRIDGSFF

-309 GAVESTK
+309 GAVESPK

-325 IRLYLQDV
+325 IRLYLQKAQSDA
-333 HPETQIS
+333 QIS

-361 GFYYQNYADCGSVD
+361 GFYYQNYADCGSAPY
-375 HYDFELS
+375 YDFELS
-382 DAITVFAKGGDQ
+382 DAITVFAKGDQ
-394 VYKPIIG
+394 GYKPIIG
-401 AEGVKTGML
+401 ADGVKTGML

-422 NHGQITKVEIRKSMV
+422 YHGQITKVEIRKSMV

-449 HNLSS
+449 HHLSS

-529 KLKNDVKEND
+529 KLKSGVKPVD
-539 SYPIENVMADVR
+539 FYPIENVKADVR

-569 AKEPNAGDANKD
+569 ATMPAAGDANYD
-581 KLQKIYDYETKI
+581 KLEEIYEYEENIKKK
-593 RTLLTDKVRM
+593 LTDKVRM

-617 EVGKVEIING
+617 GVGNVEIINS

-637 DNNGGATNYYL
+637 SENADATNYYL
-648 YDNVLYPVKKFPV
+648 YDNVLYPVKDHSV

-670 VLPAETQS
+670 VFPAETRI
-678 LFDDQPDDATHTGA
+678 LFEKQPDETQAGA

>member
-13 IGMGASASTEI
+13 IGMGASASTDEI
-24 KLTLGEK
+24 QLTWGEN
-31 KTDSKNPDW
+31 TSSSDGW

-55 DFLIFSFDEASS
+55 DFLIFSFDAASS
-67 SDQYAICNESGTKI
+67 TDQYAISNENGVKI
-81 YTEGCKDNQDFYN
+81 YTEGCKDNEDWYD
-94 CADGQKDF
+94 CANGQKDF
-102 VLTVTKELYEAIQ
+102 VLTVTRKFYDAIQ
-115 DGGLQLQ
+115 SGGLRLQ
-122 YKGLQNLNGCI
+122 YKGLKNLNGHI
-133 KRIDVAAGTSYK
+133 KRFEDGNFYK
-145 PTGNYVTEIMSTPQ
+145 PTGSNVTEIMSTPQ
-159 YIENWYSDGFVLK
+159 YIKDWYSDGYVL
-172 TDHDYVDWTL
+172 TTAQDYVNKTL

-198 KNKSGWPS
+198 RNDDGWPS

-222 EIKINGE
+222 EIKINDE
-229 LNGLLRGE
+229 LNGLLKGN

-246 YIAGIYVYKDGTT
+246 FIAGIYVYDDGTT
-259 APNWTEDNS
+259 APNWTEEES
-268 DIVDTYTFSDP
+268 DIVDTYDFQNSV
-279 IDGTS
+279 DGPVEGS
-284 GWSDWSKGKIDGSFF
+284 SDWASRTIAGSFF
-299 EFEGRGKGQP
+299 EFKGRGQQRAIEP
-309 GAVESTK
+309 TT

-325 IRLYLQDV
+325 IRLYL
-333 HPETQIS
+333 ENTASNTQIYAKDAIDS
-340 ATDGGDGRAAY
+340 RAAY
-351 IRQRKQDANG
+351 IRERKYDNNSYY
-361 GFYYQNYADCGSVD
+361 FYYQNFADCGVAD

-382 DAITVFAKGGDQ
+382 DAITVFED
-394 VYKPIIG
+394 YNKPITNKP
-401 AEGVKTGML
+401 EGVKTGML
-410 STLLLNGMNVAI
+410 STLLLNGMNVGI
-422 NHGQITKVEIRKSMV
+422 NHGKIWKLEIRKSMV
-437 SKYVTGYAVYTG
+437 SKYVTGYAIYTG
-449 HNLSS
+449 HKLSS
-454 QYWRSVA
+454 TYWRSVA

-466 SREQLKKAFGDDV
+466 SREQLEKAFGKDV

-485 KSAVTKEK
+485 ESKVTKEK

-516 TEEGINANYPYMI
+516 GEGINANYPYMI
-529 KLKNDVKEND
+529 KLKSGVKPTD
-539 SYPIENVMADVR
+539 FYPIESVKADVR

-561 QFDLSALD
+561 KFDLSALD
-569 AKEPNAGDANKD
+569 ATMPAAGDDD
-581 KLQKIYDYETKI
+581 KLKEIYDYEQDIKTK
-593 RTLLTDKVRM
+593 LTDARM

-617 EVGKVEIING
+617 GVDKVEIIKG
-627 TSNKTVLKIP
+627 TSNKTVLNIP
-637 DNNGGATNYYL
+637 SENNGATNYYL
-648 YDNVLYPVKKFPV
+648 YDNVLYPVKDHSV

-670 VLPAETQS
+670 VFPAETRI
-678 LFDDQPDDATHTGA
+678 LFEKQPDETQAGA

>member
-13 IGMGASASTEI
+13 IGMGASASTDEI
-24 KLTLGEK
+24 QLKLE
-31 KTDSKNPDW
+31 NPTNSSNGW
-40 SSQVVTNAKEAIQQG
+40 SSQVVTNAKEMIKQG

-67 SDQYAICNESGTKI
+67 SDQYAICNESGDKI
-81 YTEGCKDNQDFYN
+81 YTVGCKNNQNWYN
-94 CADGQKDF
+94 CANGQKDF
-102 VLTVTKELYEAIQ
+102 VLTVTKKFCDDIHN
-115 DGGLQLQ
+115 GGLRLQ
-122 YKGLQNLNGCI
+122 YKGLKHLNGYI
-133 KRIDVAAGTSYK
+133 KRIDYK
-145 PTGNYVTEIMSTPQ
+145 PTGSNVTEIMSTPQ
-159 YIENWYSDGFVLK
+159 YIKDWYSDGYVLH
-172 TDHDYVDWTL
+172 TNQDYTNQTL

-198 KNKSGWPS
+198 RNDDGWPS

-229 LNGLLRGE
+229 LNGLLRGN

-246 YIAGIYVYKDGTT
+246 YIAGIYVYDDGTT

-284 GWSDWSKGKIDGSFF
+284 GWSDWSKGRIDGSFF
-299 EFEGRGKGQP
+299 EFEGWSKGQP
-309 GAVESTK
+309 GAVESLK

-333 HPETQIS
+333 HPDTQIS
-340 ATDGGDGRAAY
+340 ATDGGDGRATY

-361 GFYYQNYADCGSVD
+361 GFYYQNYADCGYVD

-382 DAITVFAKGGDQ
+382 DAITVFAKGDQ
-394 VYKPIIG
+394 GYRPIIG
-401 AEGVKTGML
+401 ADGVKTGML

-422 NHGQITKVEIRKSMV
+422 NHGKITKVEIRKSMV
-437 SKYVTGYAVYTG
+437 SKYVTGYAIYTG
-449 HNLSS
+449 HKLSS
-454 QYWRSVA
+454 TYWRSVA

-466 SREQLKKAFGDDV
+466 SREQLEKAFGNDV

-485 KSAVTKEK
+485 ESKVTKEETK
-493 TTEEGNLTHYHYGIS
+493 TDNLTHYHYGIS
-508 FNFTKIPD
+508 FNFTKIPNG
-516 TEEGINANYPYMI
+516 EGINANYPYMI
-529 KLKNDVKEND
+529 KLKNGVKPAD
-539 SYPIENVMADVR
+539 FYPIENVKADVR

-561 QFDLSALD
+561 QFNLD
-569 AKEPNAGDANKD
+569 ELNATMPAAGDHNYD
-581 KLQKIYDYETKI
+581 KLKEIYDYEQDIKTD
-593 RTLLTDKVRM
+593 LTDARM

-617 EVGKVEIING
+617 GVGNVEIIKG
-627 TSNKTVLKIP
+627 TSNKTVLNIP
-637 DNNGGATNYYL
+637 SENNGATNYYL
-648 YDNVLYPVKKFPV
+648 YDNVLYPVKKSPV
-661 NLSSGLAYV
+661 KLSSGLTYV
-670 VLPAETQS
+670 VFPAATRI
-678 LFDDQPDDATHTGA
+678 LFEQPDDTAQAGA

>member
-13 IGMGASASTEI
+13 IGMGASASTDEI
-24 KLTLGEK
+24 QLKLE
-31 KTDSKNPDW
+31 NPTNSSNGW
-40 SSQVVTNAKEAIQQG
+40 SSQVVTNAKEMIKQG

-67 SDQYAICNESGTKI
+67 SDQYAICNESGDKI
-81 YTEGCKDNQDFYN
+81 YTVGCKNNQNWYN
-94 CADGQKDF
+94 CANGQKDF
-102 VLTVTKELYEAIQ
+102 VLTVTKKFCDDIHN
-115 DGGLQLQ
+115 GGLRLQ
-122 YKGLQNLNGCI
+122 YKGLKHLNGYI
-133 KRIDVAAGTSYK
+133 KRIDYK
-145 PTGNYVTEIMSTPQ
+145 PTGSNVTEIMSTPQ
-159 YIENWYSDGFVLK
+159 YIKDWYSDGYVLH
-172 TDHDYVDWTL
+172 TNQDYTNQTL

-198 KNKSGWPS
+198 RNDDGWPS

-229 LNGLLRGE
+229 LNGLLRGN

-246 YIAGIYVYKDGTT
+246 YIAGIYVYDDGTT

-284 GWSDWSKGKIDGSFF
+284 GWSDWSKGRIDGSFF
-299 EFEGRGKGQP
+299 EFEGRSKGQP
-309 GAVESTK
+309 GAVESLK

-333 HPETQIS
+333 HPDTQIS
-340 ATDGGDGRAAY
+340 ATDGGDGRATY

-361 GFYYQNYADCGSVD
+361 GFYYQNYADCGYVD

-382 DAITVFAKGGDQ
+382 DAITVFAKGDQ
-394 VYKPIIG
+394 GYRPIIG
-401 AEGVKTGML
+401 ADGVKTGML

-422 NHGQITKVEIRKSMV
+422 NHGKITKVEIRKSMV
-437 SKYVTGYAVYTG
+437 SKYVTGYAIYTG
-449 HNLSS
+449 HKLSS
-454 QYWRSVA
+454 TYWRSVA

-466 SREQLKKAFGDDV
+466 SREQLEKAFGKDV

-485 KSAVTKEK
+485 ESKVTKEETK
-493 TTEEGNLTHYHYGIS
+493 TDNLTHYHYGIS

-516 TEEGINANYPYMI
+516 GEGINANYPYMI
-529 KLKNDVKEND
+529 KLKNGVKPAD
-539 SYPIENVMADVR
+539 FYPIENVKADVR

-561 QFDLSALD
+561 KFDLSALD

-581 KLQKIYDYETKI
+581 KLQEIYDYEQEIKSK
-593 RTLLTDKVRM
+593 LTDKVHM

-617 EVGKVEIING
+617 EVGNVEIINH
-627 TSNKTVLKIP
+627 TSNKTVLNIP
-637 DNNGGATNYYL
+637 SENADATNYYL
-648 YDNVLYPVKKFPV
+648 YDNVLYPVKDKSV
-661 NLSSGLAYV
+661 KLSSGLAYV
-670 VLPAETQS
+670 VFPAATRI
-678 LFDDQPDDATHTGA
+678 LFEQPDDTAQAGA

>member
-13 IGMGASASTEI
+13 IGMGASASTDEI
-24 KLTLGEK
+24 PLTWGE
-31 KTDSKNPDW
+31 TTSSSDGW
-40 SSQVVTNAKEAIQQG
+40 SSRVVTNAGEIKQG

-67 SDQYAICNESGTKI
+67 SDQYAISNKNGDKI
-81 YTEGCKDNQDFYN
+81 YTVGCKNNQNWYN
-94 CADGQKDF
+94 CADGQKYF
-102 VLTVTKELYEAIQ
+102 VLTVTKKFCDDIQ
-115 DGGLQLQ
+115 RDGLLLQ
-122 YKGLQNLNGCI
+122 YKGLKNLKGYI
-133 KRIDVAAGTSYK
+133 KRIDYK
-145 PTGNYVTEIMSTPQ
+145 PTGSNVTNVTEIMSKPQ
-159 YIENWYSDGFVLK
+159 YIENWYSDGFVLH
-172 TDHDYVDWTL
+172 TDQNYVNKTL

-246 YIAGIYVYKDGTT
+246 YIAGIYVYDDGTT
-259 APNWTEDNS
+259 APNWGEEES
-268 DIVDTYTFSDP
+268 DIVDTYDFQNSV
-279 IDGTS
+279 DGPVEGS
-284 GWSDWSKGKIDGSFF
+284 SDWASRTIAGSFF
-299 EFEGRGKGQP
+299 EFKGRGQQRAIEP
-309 GAVESTK
+309 TK

-325 IRLYLQDV
+325 IRLYLKDTTSD
-333 HPETQIS
+333 TQIS
-340 ATDGGDGRAAY
+340 AKDAGDVNAAY
-351 IRQRKQDANG
+351 IRERKHDITNNS
-361 GFYYQNYADCGSVD
+361 FYYQNFADCGVAD

-382 DAITVFAKGGDQ
+382 DAITVFDDWD
-394 VYKPIIG
+394 KPKTG
-401 AEGVKTGML
+401 TDGVKTGML
-410 STLLLNGMNVAI
+410 STLLLNGMNVGI
-422 NHGQITKVEIRKSMV
+422 KHGTITKLEIRKSMV
-437 SKYVTGYAVYTG
+437 SKYVTGYAIYMG
-449 HNLSS
+449 HHLSS

-466 SREQLKKAFGDDV
+466 SHEQLKKAFGDDV

-485 KSAVTKEK
+485 ESKVTKEK

-529 KLKNDVKEND
+529 KLKSGVKPAD
-539 SYPIENVMADVR
+539 FYPIENVKADVR

-569 AKEPNAGDANKD
+569 AKEPTAGDKNYD
-581 KLQKIYDYETKI
+581 ELNKIYKYEQEIKED
-593 RTLLTDKVRM
+593 LTDARM

-617 EVGKVEIING
+617 GVDKVEIIKG
-627 TSNKTVLKIP
+627 TSNKTVLNIP
-637 DNNGGATNYYL
+637 SENNGATNYYL
-648 YDNVLYPVKKFPV
+648 YDNVLYPVKKSPV
-661 NLSSGLAYV
+661 KLSSGLAYV
-670 VLPAETQS
+670 VFPAATRI
-678 LFDDQPDDATHTGA
+678 LFEQPDDTAQAGA

>member
-13 IGMGASASTEI
+13 IGMGASASTDEI
-24 KLTLGEK
+24 QLTWGE
-31 KTDSKNPDW
+31 TTSSSDGW
-40 SSQVVTNAKEAIQQG
+40 SSLVVTNAKEVIKEG
-55 DFLIFSFDEASS
+55 DLLIFSFDAASS
-67 SDQYAICNESGTKI
+67 TDQYAISNENGVKI
-81 YTEGCKDNQDFYN
+81 YTEGCKDNEDWYD
-94 CADGQKDF
+94 CANGQKDF
-102 VLTVTKELYEAIQ
+102 VLTVTRKFYDDIHN
-115 DGGLQLQ
+115 GGLRLQ
-122 YKGLQNLNGCI
+122 YKGLKNLNGHI
-133 KRIDVAAGTSYK
+133 KRFEDGNFYK
-145 PTGNYVTEIMSTPQ
+145 PTGSNVTEIMSTPQ
-159 YIENWYSDGFVLK
+159 HIENWYSNGFVLK
-172 TDHDYVDWTL
+172 TDHDYVNWTL
-182 RVVCMET
+182 RVVCKET

-198 KNKSGWPS
+198 RNDDGWPS

-229 LNGLLRGE
+229 LNGLLRGN

-246 YIAGIYVYKDGTT
+246 YIAGIYVYNDGTM

-268 DIVDTYTFSDP
+268 DIVDTYTFSQP

-284 GWSDWSKGKIDGSFF
+284 GWSDWSSGRIDGSFF

-325 IRLYLQDV
+325 IRLYLQKAQSDA
-333 HPETQIS
+333 QIS
-340 ATDGGDGRAAY
+340 ATDGGDGRATY

-361 GFYYQNYADCGSVD
+361 GFYYQNYADCGYVD

-382 DAITVFAKGGDQ
+382 DAITVFAKGDQ
-394 VYKPIIG
+394 GYRPIKG
-401 AEGVKTGML
+401 ADGVKTGML

-422 NHGQITKVEIRKSMV
+422 YHGQITKVEIRKSMV

-449 HNLSS
+449 HHLSS

-466 SREQLKKAFGDDV
+466 SHEQLKKAFGDDV

-529 KLKNDVKEND
+529 KLKSGVKPAD
-539 SYPIENVMADVR
+539 FYPIENVKADVR

-569 AKEPNAGDANKD
+569 AKEPTAGDD
-581 KLQKIYDYETKI
+581 KYEKLKEIYDYEQEIKED
-593 RTLLTDKVRM
+593 LTDARM

-617 EVGKVEIING
+617 GVDKVEIING
-627 TSNKTVLKIP
+627 TSNKTVLNIP
-637 DNNGGATNYYL
+637 SENNGATNYYL
-648 YDNVLYPVKKFPV
+648 YDNVLYPVKDTPV
-661 NLSSGLAYV
+661 KLSSGLAYV
-670 VLPAETQS
+670 VFPAATQI
-678 LFDDQPDDATHTGA
+678 LFEQPDDTAQAGA

>member
-13 IGMGASASTEI
+13 IGMGASASTDEI
-24 KLTLGEK
+24 QLTWGEK
-31 KTDSKNPDW
+31 TSSSDGW
-40 SSQVVTNAKEAIQQG
+40 SSLVVTNAGEIKQG
-55 DFLIFSFDEASS
+55 DFLIFSFDAASS
-67 SDQYAICNESGTKI
+67 SDQYAISNKNGDKI
-81 YTEGCKDNQDFYN
+81 YTVGCKNNQNWYN
-94 CADGQKDF
+94 CADGQKYF
-102 VLTVTKELYEAIQ
+102 VLTVTKKFCDDIQ
-115 DGGLQLQ
+115 RDGLLLQ
-122 YKGLQNLNGCI
+122 YKGLQHLKGYI
-133 KRIDVAAGTSYK
+133 KRIDYK
-145 PTGNYVTEIMSTPQ
+145 PTGSNVTNVTEIMSTPQ
-159 YIENWYSDGFVLK
+159 HIENWYSDGFVLH
-172 TDHDYVDWTL
+172 TDQDYVNKTL

-246 YIAGIYVYKDGTT
+246 YIAGIYVYDDGTT
-259 APNWTEDNS
+259 APNWGEEES
-268 DIVDTYTFSDP
+268 DIVDTYDFQNSV
-279 IDGTS
+279 DGPVEGS
-284 GWSDWSKGKIDGSFF
+284 SDWASRTIAGSFF
-299 EFEGRGKGQP
+299 EFKGRGQQRAIEP
-309 GAVESTK
+309 TK

-325 IRLYLQDV
+325 IRLYLKDTTSD
-333 HPETQIS
+333 TQIS
-340 ATDGGDGRAAY
+340 AKDAGDVNAAY
-351 IRQRKQDANG
+351 IRERKHDITNNS
-361 GFYYQNYADCGSVD
+361 FYYQNFADCGVAD

-382 DAITVFAKGGDQ
+382 DAITVFDDWD
-394 VYKPIIG
+394 KPKTG
-401 AEGVKTGML
+401 TDGVKTGML
-410 STLLLNGMNVAI
+410 STLLLNGMNVGI
-422 NHGQITKVEIRKSMV
+422 KHGTITKLEIRKSMV
-437 SKYVTGYAVYTG
+437 SKYVTGYAIYMG
-449 HNLSS
+449 HKLSNT
-454 QYWRSVA
+454 YWRSVA

-466 SREQLKKAFGDDV
+466 SREQLEKAFGDDV

-485 KSAVTKEK
+485 ESKVTKDEIK
-493 TTEEGNLTHYHYGIS
+493 EDNNLTHYHYGIS

-529 KLKNDVKEND
+529 KLKSGVKPAD
-539 SYPIENVMADVR
+539 FYPIENVKADVR

-569 AKEPNAGDANKD
+569 ATMPAAGDANYD
-581 KLQKIYDYETKI
+581 KLKEIYDYEQEIKTD
-593 RTLLTDKVRM
+593 LTDARM

-617 EVGKVEIING
+617 GVDKVEIING
-627 TSNKTVLKIP
+627 TSNKTVLNIP
-637 DNNGGATNYYL
+637 SENNGATNYYL
-648 YDNVLYPVKKFPV
+648 YDNVLYPVKKSPV
-661 NLSSGLAYV
+661 KLSSGLAYV
-670 VLPAETQS
+670 VFPAATRI
-678 LFDDQPDDATHTGA
+678 LFEQPDDTAQAGA

-708 EIDMTPA
+708 EMTPA

>member
-13 IGMGASASTEI
+13 IGMGASASTDEI
-24 KLTLGEK
+24 QLTWGEK
-31 KTDSKNPDW
+31 TSSSDGW
-40 SSQVVTNAKEAIQQG
+40 SSLVVTNAGEIKQG

-67 SDQYAICNESGTKI
+67 SDQYAICNENGDKI
-81 YTEGCKDNQDFYN
+81 YTVGCKNNQNWYN
-94 CADGQKDF
+94 CADGQEYF
-102 VLTVTKELYEAIQ
+102 VLTVTKTFCDDIQ
-115 DGGLQLQ
+115 KDGLLLQ
-122 YKGLQNLNGCI
+122 YKGLKNLKGYI
-133 KRIDVAAGTSYK
+133 KRIDYK
-145 PTGNYVTEIMSTPQ
+145 PTGSNVKNVTEIMSTPQ
-159 YIENWYSDGFVLK
+159 SIKNWYSEGFVLH
-172 TDHDYVDWTL
+172 TNQDYTNQTL

-198 KNKSGWPS
+198 RNDDGWPS

-229 LNGLLRGE
+229 LNGLLRGN

-246 YIAGIYVYKDGTT
+246 YIAGIYVYDDGTT

-268 DIVDTYTFSDP
+268 DIVDTYTFSNP

-284 GWSDWSKGKIDGSFF
+284 GWSDWSKGRIDGSFF

-309 GAVESTK
+309 GAVESPK

-325 IRLYLQDV
+325 IRLYLQGAQSDAL
-333 HPETQIS
+333 IS
-340 ATDGGDGRAAY
+340 ATDGVDAMAAY
-351 IRQRKQDANG
+351 IRQRKQKANTTD
-361 GFYYQNYADCGSVD
+361 FYYQNFADCGAVD

-382 DAITVFAKGGDQ
+382 DAITVFDDWN
-394 VYKPIIG
+394 KPKTG
-401 AEGVKTGML
+401 AAGVKTGML

-422 NHGQITKVEIRKSMV
+422 YHGQITKVEIRKSMV

-449 HNLSS
+449 HHLSS

-493 TTEEGNLTHYHYGIS
+493 KTDGDLTHYHYGIS
-508 FNFTKIPD
+508 FNFTRISD

-529 KLKNDVKEND
+529 KLKSGVKPAD
-539 SYPIENVMADVR
+539 FYPIENVKADVR

-561 QFDLSALD
+561 KFDLSALD
-569 AKEPNAGDANKD
+569 ATMPNAGDANYE
-581 KLQKIYDYETKI
+581 KLNKIYDYEQNIKSQ
-593 RTLLTDKVRM
+593 LTEKVHM

-617 EVGKVEIING
+617 EVGKVEIINS
-627 TSNKTVLKIP
+627 TSNKTVLNTP
-637 DNNGGATNYYL
+637 DDNAGATNYYL
-648 YDNVLYPVKKFPV
+648 YDNVLYPVKDHSV

-670 VLPAETQS
+670 VFPAETRI
-678 LFDDQPDDATHTGA
+678 LFEKQPDETQAGA

>member
-13 IGMGASASTEI
+13 IGMGVSASTDI
-24 KLTLGEK
+24 QLKLEQ
-31 KTDSKNPDW
+31 TDSENPEW
-40 SSQVVTNAKEAIQQG
+40 SSLEVTNAGEIKQG

-67 SDQYAICNESGTKI
+67 SDQYAISNKNGDKI
-81 YTEGCKDNQDFYN
+81 YTVGCKNNQNWYN
-94 CADGQKDF
+94 CADGQEYF
-102 VLTVTKELYEAIQ
+102 VLTVTKKFCDDIQ
-115 DGGLQLQ
+115 KDGLLLQ
-122 YKGLQNLNGCI
+122 YKGLKHLNGYI
-133 KRIDVAAGTSYK
+133 KRIDYK
-145 PTGNYVTEIMSTPQ
+145 PTGSNVKNVTEIMSTPQ
-159 YIENWYSDGFVLK
+159 YIENWYSGGYVLK
-172 TDHDYVDWTL
+172 TDHDYVNKTL

-222 EIKINGE
+222 EIKINGD

-246 YIAGIYVYKDGTT
+246 YIAGIYVYDDGTT
-259 APNWTEDNS
+259 APNWGEEES
-268 DIVDTYTFSDP
+268 DVVDTYEFSQP

-284 GWSDWSKGKIDGSFF
+284 GWANAKIEGSFF
-299 EFEGRGKGQP
+299 EFTGRSNGQP
-309 GAVESTK
+309 GAIEPTT

-325 IRLYLQDV
+325 IRLYL
-333 HPETQIS
+333 ENTASNTQIY
-340 ATDGGDGRAAY
+340 AQDAVDGRAAY
-351 IRQRKQDANG
+351 IRQRKQVENTDN
-361 GFYYQNYADCGSVD
+361 FYYQNFADCGVAD

-382 DAITVFAKGGDQ
+382 DAITVFDDWD
-394 VYKPIIG
+394 KPKTG
-401 AEGVKTGML
+401 TDGVKTGML
-410 STLLLNGMNVAI
+410 STLLLNGMDVGI
-422 NHGQITKVEIRKSMV
+422 NHGKITKVEIRKSMV
-437 SKYVTGYAVYTG
+437 SKYVTGYAIYMG
-449 HNLSS
+449 HKLSNT
-454 QYWRSVA
+454 YWRSVA

-466 SREQLKKAFGDDV
+466 SRKQLEKAFGKDV

-485 KSAVTKEK
+485 ESKVTKEK

-508 FNFTKIPD
+508 FIFTKIPD
-516 TEEGINANYPYMI
+516 GEGINANYPYMI
-529 KLKNDVKEND
+529 KLKSGVKPAD
-539 SYPIENVMADVR
+539 FYPIENVNADVR

-569 AKEPNAGDANKD
+569 ATMPAAGDANYD
-581 KLQKIYDYETKI
+581 KLEEIYEYEENIKKK
-593 RTLLTDKVRM
+593 LTDKVRM

-617 EVGKVEIING
+617 GVGNVEIINS

-637 DNNGGATNYYL
+637 SENADATNYYL
-648 YDNVLYPVKKFPV
+648 YDNVLYPVKDHSV

-670 VLPAETQS
+670 VFPAETRI
-678 LFDDQPDDATHTGA
+678 LFEKQPDETQAGA

>member
-13 IGMGASASTEI
+13 IGMGASASTDEI
-24 KLTLGEK
+24 QLTWGE
-31 KTDSKNPDW
+31 TTSSSDGW
-40 SSQVVTNAKEAIQQG
+40 SSLVVTNAKEVIKEG
-55 DFLIFSFDEASS
+55 DLLIFSFDAASS
-67 SDQYAICNESGTKI
+67 TDQYAISNENGVKI
-81 YTEGCKDNQDFYN
+81 YTEGCKDNEDWYD
-94 CADGQKDF
+94 CANGQKDF
-102 VLTVTKELYEAIQ
+102 VLTVTRKFYDDIHN
-115 DGGLQLQ
+115 GGLRLQ
-122 YKGLQNLNGCI
+122 YKGLKNLNGHI
-133 KRIDVAAGTSYK
+133 KRFEDGNFYK
-145 PTGNYVTEIMSTPQ
+145 PTGSNVTEIMSTPQ
-159 YIENWYSDGFVLK
+159 HIENWYSNGFVLK
-172 TDHDYVDWTL
+172 TDHDYVNWTL
-182 RVVCMET
+182 RVVCKET

-198 KNKSGWPS
+198 RNDDGWPS

-229 LNGLLRGE
+229 LNGLLRGN

-246 YIAGIYVYKDGTT
+246 YIAGIYVYNDGTM

-268 DIVDTYTFSDP
+268 DIVDTYTFSQP

-284 GWSDWSKGKIDGSFF
+284 GWSDWSSGRIDGSFF

-325 IRLYLQDV
+325 IRLYLQKAQSDA
-333 HPETQIS
+333 QIS

-361 GFYYQNYADCGSVD
+361 GFYYQNYADCGYVD
-375 HYDFELS
+375 HCDFELS
-382 DAITVFAKGGDQ
+382 DAITVFGKGDQ
-394 VYKPIIG
+394 GYKPIIG

-422 NHGQITKVEIRKSMV
+422 NHGKITKVEIRKSMV
-437 SKYVTGYAVYTG
+437 SKYVTGYAIYTG
-449 HNLSS
+449 HKLSS
-454 QYWRSVA
+454 TYWRSVA

-466 SREQLKKAFGDDV
+466 SREQLEKAFGKDV

-485 KSAVTKEK
+485 ESKVTKEETK
-493 TTEEGNLTHYHYGIS
+493 TDNLTHYHYGIS

-516 TEEGINANYPYMI
+516 GEGINANYPYMI
-529 KLKNDVKEND
+529 KLKNGVKPAD
-539 SYPIENVMADVR
+539 FYPIENVKADVR

-561 QFDLSALD
+561 QFNLD
-569 AKEPNAGDANKD
+569 ELNATMPAAGDHNYD
-581 KLQKIYDYETKI
+581 KLKEIYDYEQEIKSK
-593 RTLLTDKVRM
+593 LTDKVHM

-617 EVGKVEIING
+617 GVGNVEIINS

-637 DNNGGATNYYL
+637 SENADATNYYL
-648 YDNVLYPVKKFPV
+648 YDNVLYPVKDHSV

-670 VLPAETQS
+670 VFPAETRI
-678 LFDDQPDDATHTGA
+678 LFEQPDDAAQAGA

>member
-13 IGMGASASTEI
+13 IGMGASASTDEI
-24 KLTLGEK
+24 QLTWGEN
-31 KTDSKNPDW
+31 TSSSDGW
-40 SSQVVTNAKEAIQQG
+40 SSRVVTNAKEMIKQG

-67 SDQYAICNESGTKI
+67 SDQYAICNESGDKI
-81 YTEGCKDNQDFYN
+81 YTVGCKNNQNWYN
-94 CADGQKDF
+94 CADGQEYF
-102 VLTVTKELYEAIQ
+102 VLTVTKKFCDDIQ
-115 DGGLQLQ
+115 SGGLRLQ
-122 YKGLQNLNGCI
+122 YKGLQHLNGYI
-133 KRIDVAAGTSYK
+133 KRIDYK
-145 PTGNYVTEIMSTPQ
+145 PTGSNVTEIMSTPQ
-159 YIENWYSDGFVLK
+159 YIENWYSDGYVLH
-172 TDHDYVDWTL
+172 TNHDYTNQTL

-246 YIAGIYVYKDGTT
+246 YIAGIYVYDDGTT
-259 APNWTEDNS
+259 APNWGEEES
-268 DIVDTYTFSDP
+268 DIVDTYDFQNSV
-279 IDGTS
+279 DGPVEGS
-284 GWSDWSKGKIDGSFF
+284 SDWASRTIAGSFF
-299 EFEGRGKGQP
+299 EFKGRGQQRAIEP
-309 GAVESTK
+309 TT

-325 IRLYLQDV
+325 IRLYLGNTASN
-333 HPETQIS
+333 TQIYAKDAVDS
-340 ATDGGDGRAAY
+340 RAAY
-351 IRQRKQDANG
+351 IRERKHDITNNS
-361 GFYYQNYADCGSVD
+361 FYYQNFADCGDAD

-382 DAITVFAKGGDQ
+382 DAITVFDDWD
-394 VYKPIIG
+394 KPKTG
-401 AEGVKTGML
+401 TDGVKTGML
-410 STLLLNGMNVAI
+410 STLLLNGMNVGI
-422 NHGQITKVEIRKSMV
+422 KHGTITKLEIRKSMV
-437 SKYVTGYAVYTG
+437 SKYVTGYAIYMG
-449 HNLSS
+449 HKLSNT
-454 QYWRSVA
+454 YWRSVA

-485 KSAVTKEK
+485 ESAVTKDEIK
-493 TTEEGNLTHYHYGIS
+493 EDNNLTHYHYGIS
-508 FNFTKIPD
+508 FNFTRIPNG
-516 TEEGINANYPYMI
+516 EGINANYPYMI
-529 KLKNDVKEND
+529 KLKSGVKPVD
-539 SYPIENVMADVR
+539 FYPIENVKADVR

-561 QFDLSALD
+561 KFDLSALD
-569 AKEPNAGDANKD
+569 AKEPTAGDANKD
-581 KLQKIYDYETKI
+581 KLKEIYDYEQEIKSK
-593 RTLLTDKVRM
+593 LTDKVHM

-617 EVGKVEIING
+617 GVGNVEIINS

-637 DNNGGATNYYL
+637 SENADATNYYL
-648 YDNVLYPVKKFPV
+648 YDNVLYPVKDHSV

-670 VLPAETQS
+670 VFPAETRI
-678 LFDDQPDDATHTGA
+678 LFEKQPDETQAGA

>member
-13 IGMGASASTEI
+13 IGMGASASTDEI
-24 KLTLGEK
+24 QLTWGE
-31 KTDSKNPDW
+31 TTSSSDGW
-40 SSQVVTNAKEAIQQG
+40 SSQVVTNAEKIKQG
-55 DFLIFSFDEASS
+55 DFLIFSFDAASS
-67 SDQYAICNESGTKI
+67 SDQYAISNKSGDKI
-81 YTEGCKDNQDFYN
+81 YTVGCKNNQNWYN
-94 CADGQKDF
+94 CADGQEYF
-102 VLTVTKELYEAIQ
+102 VLTVTKKFCDDIQ
-115 DGGLQLQ
+115 KDGLLLQ
-122 YKGLQNLNGCI
+122 YKGLKHLNGYI
-133 KRIDVAAGTSYK
+133 KRIDYK
-145 PTGNYVTEIMSTPQ
+145 PTGSNVTEIMSTPQ
-159 YIENWYSDGFVLK
+159 YIENWYSDGYVLH
-172 TDHDYVDWTL
+172 TNQDYTNKTL

-246 YIAGIYVYKDGTT
+246 YIAGIYVYDDGTT
-259 APNWTEDNS
+259 APNWGEEES
-268 DIVDTYTFSDP
+268 DIVDTYDFQNSV
-279 IDGTS
+279 DGPVEGS
-284 GWSDWSKGKIDGSFF
+284 SDWASRTIAGSFF
-299 EFEGRGKGQP
+299 EFKGRGQQRAIEP
-309 GAVESTK
+309 TK

-325 IRLYLQDV
+325 IRLYLKDTTSD
-333 HPETQIS
+333 TQIS
-340 ATDGGDGRAAY
+340 AKDAGDVNAAY
-351 IRQRKQDANG
+351 IRERKHDITNNS
-361 GFYYQNYADCGSVD
+361 FYYQNFADCGVAD

-382 DAITVFAKGGDQ
+382 DAITVFDDWD
-394 VYKPIIG
+394 KPKTG
-401 AEGVKTGML
+401 TDGVKTGML
-410 STLLLNGMNVAI
+410 STLLLNGMNVGI
-422 NHGQITKVEIRKSMV
+422 KHGTITKLEIRKSMV
-437 SKYVTGYAVYTG
+437 SKYVTGYAIYMG
-449 HNLSS
+449 HKLSNT
-454 QYWRSVA
+454 YWRSVA

-485 KSAVTKEK
+485 ESAVTKDEIK
-493 TTEEGNLTHYHYGIS
+493 EDNNLTHYHYGIS
-508 FNFTKIPD
+508 FNFTRIPNG
-516 TEEGINANYPYMI
+516 EGINANYPYMI
-529 KLKNDVKEND
+529 KLKSGVKPVD
-539 SYPIENVMADVR
+539 FYPIENVKADVR

-561 QFDLSALD
+561 HFDLSALD
-569 AKEPNAGDANKD
+569 ATMPAAGDANYD
-581 KLQKIYDYETKI
+581 KLKEIYDYEQDIKTD
-593 RTLLTDKVRM
+593 LTDARM

-617 EVGKVEIING
+617 GVDKVEIING
-627 TSNKTVLKIP
+627 TSNKTVLNIP
-637 DNNGGATNYYL
+637 SKNDDATNYYL
-648 YDNVLYPVKKFPV
+648 FDNVLYPVKDTPV

-670 VLPAETQS
+670 VFPAATRI
-678 LFDDQPDDATHTGA
+678 LFDNQPDDVAQAGA

>member
-13 IGMGASASTEI
+13 IGMGASASTDEI
-24 KLTLGEK
+24 QLTWGE
-31 KTDSKNPDW
+31 TTSSSDGW
-40 SSQVVTNAKEAIQQG
+40 SSLVVTNAKEVIKEG
-55 DFLIFSFDEASS
+55 DLLIFSFDAASS
-67 SDQYAICNESGTKI
+67 TDQYAISNENGVKI
-81 YTEGCKDNQDFYN
+81 YTEGCKDNDDWYD
-94 CADGQKDF
+94 CANGQKDF
-102 VLTVTKELYEAIQ
+102 VLTVTRKFYDDIHN
-115 DGGLQLQ
+115 GGLRLQ
-122 YKGLQNLNGCI
+122 YKGLKNLNGHI
-133 KRIDVAAGTSYK
+133 KRFEDGNFYK
-145 PTGNYVTEIMSTPQ
+145 PTGSNVTEIMSTPQ
-159 YIENWYSDGFVLK
+159 HIENWYSNGFVLK
-172 TDHDYVDWTL
+172 TDHDYVNWTL
-182 RVVCMET
+182 RVVCKET

-198 KNKSGWPS
+198 RNDDGWPS

-229 LNGLLRGE
+229 LNGLLRGN

-246 YIAGIYVYKDGTT
+246 YIAGIYVYNDGTM

-268 DIVDTYTFSDP
+268 DIVDTYTFSQP

-284 GWSDWSKGKIDGSFF
+284 GWSDWSSGRIDGSFF

-325 IRLYLQDV
+325 IRLYLQKAQSDA
-333 HPETQIS
+333 QIS

-361 GFYYQNYADCGSVD
+361 GFYYQNYADCGYVD

-382 DAITVFAKGGDQ
+382 DAITVFAKGDQ
-394 VYKPIIG
+394 GYRPIIG
-401 AEGVKTGML
+401 ADGVKTGML

-422 NHGQITKVEIRKSMV
+422 YHGQITKVEIRKSMV

-449 HNLSS
+449 HHLSS

-529 KLKNDVKEND
+529 KLKNGVKEND
-539 SYPIENVMADVR
+539 SYPIENVKADVR

-561 QFDLSALD
+561 KFDLSALD
-569 AKEPNAGDANKD
+569 AKEPTAGDANYD
-581 KLQKIYDYETKI
+581 NLYKIYDHETKI
-593 RTLLTDKVRM
+593 RTQLTDKVRM

-617 EVGKVEIING
+617 EVGNVEMIKG
-627 TSNKTVLKIP
+627 TSNKTVLNTP
-637 DNNGGATNYYL
+637 RENTDDPTNYYL
-648 YDNVLYPVKKFPV
+648 YDNVLYPVKDTPV
-661 NLSSGLAYV
+661 KLSSGLAYV
-670 VLPAETQS
+670 VLPAETRS
-678 LFDDQPDDATHTGA
+678 LFDNQPDDAAQAGA

>member
-24 KLTLGEK
+24 KLTLGEPE
-31 KTDSKNPDW
+31 TNSSNGW

-67 SDQYAICNESGTKI
+67 SDQYAICNESGDKI
-81 YTEGCKDNQDFYN
+81 YTVGCKNNQNWYN
-94 CADGQKDF
+94 CANGQKDF
-102 VLTVTKELYEAIQ
+102 VLTVTKKFYDAIQ
-115 DGGLQLQ
+115 SGGLRLQ
-122 YKGLQNLNGCI
+122 YKGLKHLNGYI
-133 KRIDVAAGTSYK
+133 KRIDYK
-145 PTGNYVTEIMSTPQ
+145 PTGSNVTNVTEIMSTPQ
-159 YIENWYSDGFVLK
+159 YIENWYSDGFVLH
-172 TDHDYVDWTL
+172 TDQDYVNKTL

-246 YIAGIYVYKDGTT
+246 YIAGIYVYDDGTT

-268 DIVDTYTFSDP
+268 DIVDTYTFSNP
-279 IDGTS
+279 IDGTN
-284 GWSDWSKGKIDGSFF
+284 GWSEWSKGRIDGSFF

-325 IRLYLQDV
+325 IRLCLQDV
-333 HPETQIS
+333 QPDALIS
-340 ATDGGDGRAAY
+340 ATDGGDGRATY

-382 DAITVFAKGGDQ
+382 DAITVFAKGDQ
-394 VYKPIIG
+394 GYRPITG
-401 AEGVKTGML
+401 AAGVKTGML

-422 NHGQITKVEIRKSMV
+422 YHGKITKVEIRKSMV
-437 SKYVTGYAVYTG
+437 SKYVSGYAIYTG
-449 HNLSS
+449 HHLSS
-454 QYWRSVA
+454 KYWRSVA

-466 SREQLKKAFGDDV
+466 SHKQLKKAFGDDV

-529 KLKNDVKEND
+529 KLKSGVKPAD
-539 SYPIENVMADVR
+539 FYPIENVKADVR

-561 QFDLSALD
+561 QFNLD
-569 AKEPNAGDANKD
+569 ELNATMPAAGDHNYD
-581 KLQKIYDYETKI
+581 KLKEIYDYEQEIKSK
-593 RTLLTDKVRM
+593 LTDKVHM

-617 EVGKVEIING
+617 GVGNVEIINS

-637 DNNGGATNYYL
+637 SENADATNYYL
-648 YDNVLYPVKKFPV
+648 YDNVLYPVKDHSV

-670 VLPAETQS
+670 VFPAETRI
-678 LFDDQPDDATHTGA
+678 LFEKQPDETQAGA

>member
-13 IGMGASASTEI
+13 IGMGASASTDEI
-24 KLTLGEK
+24 QLKLEK
-31 KTDSKNPDW
+31 TTSSSDGW
-40 SSQVVTNAKEAIQQG
+40 SSLVVTNAGEIKQG
-55 DFLIFSFDEASS
+55 DFLIFSFDAASS
-67 SDQYAICNESGTKI
+67 SDQYAISNKNGDKI
-81 YTEGCKDNQDFYN
+81 YTVGCKNNQNWYN
-94 CADGQKDF
+94 CADGQEYF
-102 VLTVTKELYEAIQ
+102 VLTVTKKFCDDIQ
-115 DGGLQLQ
+115 KDGLLLQ
-122 YKGLQNLNGCI
+122 YKGLKHLNGYI
-133 KRIDVAAGTSYK
+133 KRIDYK
-145 PTGNYVTEIMSTPQ
+145 PTGSNVTEIMSTPQ
-159 YIENWYSDGFVLK
+159 YIKDWYSDGYVLH
-172 TDHDYVDWTL
+172 TNQDYTNQTL

-246 YIAGIYVYKDGTT
+246 YIAGIYVYDDGTM
-259 APNWTEDNS
+259 APNWGEEES
-268 DIVDTYTFSDP
+268 DIVDTYDFQNSV
-279 IDGTS
+279 DGPVEGS
-284 GWSDWSKGKIDGSFF
+284 SDWASRTIAGSFF
-299 EFEGRGKGQP
+299 EFKGRGQQRAIEP
-309 GAVESTK
+309 TK

-325 IRLYLQDV
+325 IRLYLKDTTSD
-333 HPETQIS
+333 TQIS
-340 ATDGGDGRAAY
+340 AKDAGDVNAAY
-351 IRQRKQDANG
+351 IRERKHDITNNS
-361 GFYYQNYADCGSVD
+361 FYYQNFADCGVAD

-382 DAITVFAKGGDQ
+382 DAITVFDDWD
-394 VYKPIIG
+394 KPKTG
-401 AEGVKTGML
+401 TDGVKTGML
-410 STLLLNGMNVAI
+410 STLLLNGMNVGI
-422 NHGQITKVEIRKSMV
+422 KHGTITKLEIRKSMV
-437 SKYVTGYAVYTG
+437 SKYVTGYAIYMG
-449 HNLSS
+449 HKLSNT
-454 QYWRSVA
+454 YWRSVA

-466 SREQLKKAFGDDV
+466 SREQLEKAFGDDV

-485 KSAVTKEK
+485 ESKVTKEK

-516 TEEGINANYPYMI
+516 GEGINANYPYMI
-529 KLKNDVKEND
+529 KLKSGVKPAD
-539 SYPIENVMADVR
+539 FYPIENVKADVR

-561 QFDLSALD
+561 HFDLSALD
-569 AKEPNAGDANKD
+569 ATMPAAGDANYD
-581 KLQKIYDYETKI
+581 KLKEIYDYEQDIKTD
-593 RTLLTDKVRM
+593 LTDARM

-617 EVGKVEIING
+617 GVDKVEIIKG
-627 TSNKTVLKIP
+627 TSNKTVLNIP
-637 DNNGGATNYYL
+637 SENNGATNYYL
-648 YDNVLYPVKKFPV
+648 YDNVLYPVKKSPV
-661 NLSSGLAYV
+661 KLSSGLAYV
-670 VLPAETQS
+670 VFPAATRI
-678 LFDDQPDDATHTGA
+678 LFEQPDDTAQAGA

-708 EIDMTPA
+708 EIDMIPA

>member
-13 IGMGASASTEI
+13 IGMGASASTDEI
-24 KLTLGEK
+24 QLTWGE
-31 KTDSKNPDW
+31 TTSSSDGW
-40 SSQVVTNAKEAIQQG
+40 SSLVVTNAKEVIKEG
-55 DFLIFSFDEASS
+55 DLLIFSFDAASS
-67 SDQYAICNESGTKI
+67 SDQYAICNESGDKI
-81 YTEGCKDNQDFYN
+81 YTVGCKNNQNWYN
-94 CADGQKDF
+94 CANGQKDF
-102 VLTVTKELYEAIQ
+102 VLTVTKKFYDAIQ
-115 DGGLQLQ
+115 SGGLRLQ
-122 YKGLQNLNGCI
+122 YKGLKRLKGYI
-133 KRIDVAAGTSYK
+133 KRIDYK
-145 PTGNYVTEIMSTPQ
+145 PTGSDVTEIMSTPQ
-159 YIENWYSDGFVLK
+159 YIKDWYSDGYVLH
-172 TDHDYVDWTL
+172 TDQDYVNKTL

-198 KNKSGWPS
+198 RNDDGWPS

-229 LNGLLRGE
+229 LNGLLRGN

-246 YIAGIYVYKDGTT
+246 YIAGIYVYNDGTM

-268 DIVDTYTFSDP
+268 DIVDTYTFSQS

-284 GWSDWSKGKIDGSFF
+284 GWSDWSSGRIDGSFF

-309 GAVESTK
+309 GAVESLK

-333 HPETQIS
+333 HPETQIA
-340 ATDGGDGRAAY
+340 ATDGGDGRATY

-382 DAITVFAKGGDQ
+382 DAITVFAKGDQ
-394 VYKPIIG
+394 GYRPIIG
-401 AEGVKTGML
+401 ADGVKTGML

-422 NHGQITKVEIRKSMV
+422 YHGKITKVEIRKSMV
-437 SKYVTGYAVYTG
+437 SKYVTGYAIYMG
-449 HNLSS
+449 HKLSNT
-454 QYWRSVA
+454 YWRSVA

-466 SREQLKKAFGDDV
+466 SREQLEKAFGDDV

-485 KSAVTKEK
+485 ESKVTKEK

-529 KLKNDVKEND
+529 KLKSGVKPAD
-539 SYPIENVMADVR
+539 FYPIENVKADVR

-569 AKEPNAGDANKD
+569 AKEPTAGDDNYD
-581 KLQKIYDYETKI
+581 KLKEIYDYEQEIKED
-593 RTLLTDKVRM
+593 LTDARM

-617 EVGKVEIING
+617 GVGNVEIIKG

-637 DNNGGATNYYL
+637 SENADATNYYL
-648 YDNVLYPVKKFPV
+648 YDNVLYPVKDHSV

-670 VLPAETQS
+670 VFPAETRI
-678 LFDDQPDDATHTGA
+678 LFEKQPDETQAGA

-708 EIDMTPA
+708 EMTPA

-745 YIVNGKKVIIK
+745 YIVNSKKVIIK

>member
-13 IGMGASASTEI
+13 IGMGASASTDEI
-24 KLTLGEK
+24 QLTWGEN
-31 KTDSKNPDW
+31 TSSSDGW
-40 SSQVVTNAKEAIQQG
+40 SSRVVTNAKEVIKEG
-55 DFLIFSFDEASS
+55 DLLIFSFDEASS
-67 SDQYAICNESGTKI
+67 SDQYAICNESGDKI
-81 YTEGCKDNQDFYN
+81 YTVGCKNNQNWYN
-94 CADGQKDF
+94 CANGQKDF
-102 VLTVTKELYEAIQ
+102 VLTVTKKFYDAIQ
-115 DGGLQLQ
+115 SGGLRLQ
-122 YKGLQNLNGCI
+122 YKGLKSLKGDI
-133 KRIDVAAGTSYK
+133 KRIDYK
-145 PTGNYVTEIMSTPQ
+145 PTGSDVTEIMSTPQ
-159 YIENWYSDGFVLK
+159 YIKDWYSDGYVL
-172 TDHDYVDWTL
+172 TTAQDYVNKTL

-229 LNGLLRGE
+229 LNELLRGN

-246 YIAGIYVYKDGTT
+246 FIAGIYVYDDGTT
-259 APNWTEDNS
+259 APNWTEEES
-268 DIVDTYTFSDP
+268 DIVDTYDFQNSV
-279 IDGTS
+279 DGPVEGS
-284 GWSDWSKGKIDGSFF
+284 SDWASRTIAGSFF
-299 EFEGRGKGQP
+299 EFKGRGQQRAIEP
-309 GAVESTK
+309 TT

-325 IRLYLQDV
+325 IRLYLKDTTSD
-333 HPETQIS
+333 TQIY
-340 ATDGGDGRAAY
+340 AKDAGDVNAAY
-351 IRQRKQDANG
+351 IRERKYDKTNKS
-361 GFYYQNYADCGSVD
+361 FYYQNFADCGVAD

-382 DAITVFAKGGDQ
+382 DAITVFEG
-394 VYKPIIG
+394 YNKPITNKP
-401 AEGVKTGML
+401 EGVKTGML
-410 STLLLNGMNVAI
+410 STLLLNGMNVGI
-422 NHGQITKVEIRKSMV
+422 NHGKIWKLEIRKSMV
-437 SKYVTGYAVYTG
+437 SKYVTGYAIYTG
-449 HNLSS
+449 HKLSS
-454 QYWRSVA
+454 TYWRSVA

-466 SREQLKKAFGDDV
+466 SREQLEKAFGKDV

-485 KSAVTKEK
+485 ESKVTKEK

-516 TEEGINANYPYMI
+516 GEGINANYPYMI
-529 KLKNDVKEND
+529 KLKSGVKPTD
-539 SYPIENVMADVR
+539 FYPIESVKADVR

-561 QFDLSALD
+561 KFDLSALD
-569 AKEPNAGDANKD
+569 ATMPAADDHNYD
-581 KLQKIYDYETKI
+581 KLKEIYDYEQEIKTH
-593 RTLLTDKVRM
+593 LTDARM

-617 EVGKVEIING
+617 GVGNVEIINS
-627 TSNKTVLKIP
+627 TSNKTVLNIP
-637 DNNGGATNYYL
+637 SKNADATNYYL
-648 YDNVLYPVKKFPV
+648 YDNVLYPVKDHSV

-670 VLPAETQS
+670 VFPAETRI
-678 LFDDQPDDATHTGA
+678 LFEKQPDETQAGA

>member
-13 IGMGASASTEI
+13 IGMGASASTDEI
-24 KLTLGEK
+24 QLTWGE
-31 KTDSKNPDW
+31 TTSSSDGW
-40 SSQVVTNAKEAIQQG
+40 SSLVVTNAKEVIKEG
-55 DFLIFSFDEASS
+55 DLLIFSFDAASS
-67 SDQYAICNESGTKI
+67 TDQYAISNENGVKI
-81 YTEGCKDNQDFYN
+81 YTEGCKDNEDWYD
-94 CADGQKDF
+94 CANGQKDF
-102 VLTVTKELYEAIQ
+102 VLTVTRKFYDDIHN
-115 DGGLQLQ
+115 GGLRLQ
-122 YKGLQNLNGCI
+122 YKGLKNLNGHI
-133 KRIDVAAGTSYK
+133 KRFEDGNFYK
-145 PTGNYVTEIMSTPQ
+145 PTGSNVTEIMSTPQ
-159 YIENWYSDGFVLK
+159 HIENWYSNGFVLK
-172 TDHDYVDWTL
+172 TDHDYVNWTL
-182 RVVCMET
+182 RVVCKET

-198 KNKSGWPS
+198 RNDDGWPS

-229 LNGLLRGE
+229 LNGLLRGN

-246 YIAGIYVYKDGTT
+246 YIAGIYVYNDGTM

-268 DIVDTYTFSDP
+268 DIVDTYTFSQP

-284 GWSDWSKGKIDGSFF
+284 GWSDWSSGRIDGSFF

-325 IRLYLQDV
+325 IRLYLQKAQSDA
-333 HPETQIS
+333 QIS

-361 GFYYQNYADCGSVD
+361 GFYYQNYADCGYVD
-375 HYDFELS
+375 HCDFELS
-382 DAITVFAKGGDQ
+382 DAITVFAKGDQ
-394 VYKPIIG
+394 GYRPIIG
-401 AEGVKTGML
+401 ADGVKTGML

-422 NHGQITKVEIRKSMV
+422 YHGKITKVEIRKSMV

-449 HNLSS
+449 HHLSS
-454 QYWRSVA
+454 TYWRSVA

-466 SREQLKKAFGDDV
+466 SREQLKKAFGNDV

-485 KSAVTKEK
+485 QSTVTKEK
-493 TTEEGNLTHYHYGIS
+493 KTDGDLTHYHYGIS
-508 FNFTKIPD
+508 FNFTKIPNG
-516 TEEGINANYPYMI
+516 EGINANYPYMI
-529 KLKNDVKEND
+529 KLKNGVKPAD
-539 SYPIENVMADVR
+539 FYPIENVKADVR

-569 AKEPNAGDANKD
+569 AKEPTAGDD
-581 KLQKIYDYETKI
+581 KYEKLKEIYDYEQEIKED
-593 RTLLTDKVRM
+593 LTDARM

-617 EVGKVEIING
+617 GVDKVEIIKG
-627 TSNKTVLKIP
+627 TSNKTVLNIP
-637 DNNGGATNYYL
+637 SENNGATNYYL
-648 YDNVLYPVKKFPV
+648 YDNVLYPVKKSPV
-661 NLSSGLAYV
+661 KLSSGLAYV
-670 VLPAETQS
+670 VFPAATRI
-678 LFDDQPDDATHTGA
+678 LFEQPDDAAQAGA

>member
-13 IGMGASASTEI
+13 IGMGASASTDEI
-24 KLTLGEK
+24 QLKLEK
-31 KTDSKNPDW
+31 TTSSSDGW
-40 SSQVVTNAKEAIQQG
+40 SSLVVTNAGEIKQG
-55 DFLIFSFDEASS
+55 DFLIFSFDAASS
-67 SDQYAICNESGTKI
+67 SDQYAISNKNGDKI
-81 YTEGCKDNQDFYN
+81 YTVGCKNNQNWYN
-94 CADGQKDF
+94 CADGQEYF
-102 VLTVTKELYEAIQ
+102 VLTVTKKFCDDIQ
-115 DGGLQLQ
+115 KDGLLLQ
-122 YKGLQNLNGCI
+122 YKGLKHLNGYI
-133 KRIDVAAGTSYK
+133 KRIDYK
-145 PTGNYVTEIMSTPQ
+145 PTGSNVTEIMSTPQ
-159 YIENWYSDGFVLK
+159 YIKDWYSDGYVLH
-172 TDHDYVDWTL
+172 TNQDYTNQTL

-246 YIAGIYVYKDGTT
+246 YIAGIYVYDDGTT
-259 APNWTEDNS
+259 APNWGEEES
-268 DIVDTYTFSDP
+268 DIVDTYDFQNSV
-279 IDGTS
+279 DGPVEGS
-284 GWSDWSKGKIDGSFF
+284 SDWASRTIAGSFF
-299 EFEGRGKGQP
+299 EFKGRGQQRAIEP
-309 GAVESTK
+309 TK

-325 IRLYLQDV
+325 IRLYLKDTTSD
-333 HPETQIS
+333 TQIS
-340 ATDGGDGRAAY
+340 AKDAGDVNAAY
-351 IRQRKQDANG
+351 IRERKHDITNNS
-361 GFYYQNYADCGSVD
+361 FYYQNFADCGVAD

-382 DAITVFAKGGDQ
+382 DAITVFDDWD
-394 VYKPIIG
+394 KPKTG
-401 AEGVKTGML
+401 TDGVKTGML
-410 STLLLNGMNVAI
+410 STLLLNGMNVGI
-422 NHGQITKVEIRKSMV
+422 KHGTITKLEIRKSMV
-437 SKYVTGYAVYTG
+437 SKYVTGYAIYMG
-449 HNLSS
+449 HKLSNT
-454 QYWRSVA
+454 YWRSVA

-466 SREQLKKAFGDDV
+466 SREQLEKAFGDDV

-485 KSAVTKEK
+485 ESKVTKEK

-516 TEEGINANYPYMI
+516 GEGINANYPYMI
-529 KLKNDVKEND
+529 KLKSGVKPAD
-539 SYPIENVMADVR
+539 FYPIENVKADVR

-561 QFDLSALD
+561 HFDLSALD
-569 AKEPNAGDANKD
+569 ATMPAAGDANYD
-581 KLQKIYDYETKI
+581 KLKEIYDYEQKI
-593 RTLLTDKVRM
+593 KSKLTDKVRM

-617 EVGKVEIING
+617 GVDKVEIIKG
-627 TSNKTVLKIP
+627 TSNKTVLNIP
-637 DNNGGATNYYL
+637 SENNGATNYYL
-648 YDNVLYPVKKFPV
+648 YDNVLYPVKKSPV
-661 NLSSGLAYV
+661 KLSSGLAYV
-670 VLPAETQS
+670 VFPAATRI
-678 LFDDQPDDATHTGA
+678 LFEQPDDTAQAGA

-708 EIDMTPA
+708 EIDMIPA

>member
-13 IGMGASASTEI
+13 IGMGASASTDEI
-24 KLTLGEK
+24 QLTWGENI
-31 KTDSKNPDW
+31 SSSNGW
-40 SSQVVTNAKEAIQQG
+40 SSLVVTNAKEVIKEG
-55 DFLIFSFDEASS
+55 DLLIFSFDAASS
-67 SDQYAICNESGTKI
+67 TDQYAISNENGVKI
-81 YTEGCKDNQDFYN
+81 YTEGCKDNEDWYD
-94 CADGQKDF
+94 CANGQKDF
-102 VLTVTKELYEAIQ
+102 VLTVTRKFYDAIQ
-115 DGGLQLQ
+115 SGGLRLQ
-122 YKGLQNLNGCI
+122 YKGLKNLNGHI
-133 KRIDVAAGTSYK
+133 KRFEDGNFYK
-145 PTGNYVTEIMSTPQ
+145 PTGSNVTEIMSTPQ
-159 YIENWYSDGFVLK
+159 YIENWYSKGFVLH
-172 TDHDYVDWTL
+172 TDQDYVNKTL

-198 KNKSGWPS
+198 KNDSGWPS

-229 LNGLLRGE
+229 LNELLKGN

-246 YIAGIYVYKDGTT
+246 YIAGIYVYDDGTT
-259 APNWTEDNS
+259 APNWEEEPS
-268 DIVDTYTFSDP
+268 DIVDTYDFQNSV
-279 IDGTS
+279 DGPVEGS
-284 GWSDWSKGKIDGSFF
+284 SDWASRTIAGSFF
-299 EFEGRGKGQP
+299 EFKGRGQQRAIEP
-309 GAVESTK
+309 TT

-325 IRLYLQDV
+325 IRLYL
-333 HPETQIS
+333 ENTASNTQIYAKDAVDS
-340 ATDGGDGRAAY
+340 RAAY
-351 IRQRKQDANG
+351 IRERKQVENTDN
-361 GFYYQNYADCGSVD
+361 FYYQNFADCGSVN

-382 DAITVFAKGGDQ
+382 DAITVFED
-394 VYKPIIG
+394 YNKPITNKP
-401 AEGVKTGML
+401 EGVKTGML
-410 STLLLNGMNVAI
+410 STLLLNGMNVGI
-422 NHGQITKVEIRKSMV
+422 NHGKIWKLEIRKSMV
-437 SKYVTGYAVYTG
+437 SKYVTGYAIYMG
-449 HNLSS
+449 HKLSS
-454 QYWRSVA
+454 KYWRSVA

-466 SREQLKKAFGDDV
+466 SREQLEKAFGKDV

-485 KSAVTKEK
+485 ESKVTKEK

-516 TEEGINANYPYMI
+516 GEGINANYPYMI
-529 KLKNDVKEND
+529 KLKSGVKPAD
-539 SYPIENVMADVR
+539 FYPIENVKADVR

-561 QFDLSALD
+561 KFDLSALD
-569 AKEPNAGDANKD
+569 ATMPAAGDHNYD
-581 KLQKIYDYETKI
+581 KLKEIYDYEQDIKTH
-593 RTLLTDKVRM
+593 LTDARM

-617 EVGKVEIING
+617 GVDKVEIIKG
-627 TSNKTVLKIP
+627 TSNKTVLNIP
-637 DNNGGATNYYL
+637 SENNGATNYYL
-648 YDNVLYPVKKFPV
+648 YDNVLYPVKKSPV
-661 NLSSGLAYV
+661 KLSSGLAYV
-670 VLPAETQS
+670 VFPAATRI
-678 LFDDQPDDATHTGA
+678 LFEQPDDTAQAGA

>member
-1 MKKYL
+1 
-6 LLMLLVL
+6 MLLVL
-13 IGMGASASTEI
+13 IGMGASASTDEI
-24 KLTLGEK
+24 QLTWGE
-31 KTDSKNPDW
+31 TTSSSDGW
-40 SSQVVTNAKEAIQQG
+40 SSQVVTNAEKIKQG
-55 DFLIFSFDEASS
+55 DFLIFSFDAASS
-67 SDQYAICNESGTKI
+67 SDQYAISNKSGDKI
-81 YTEGCKDNQDFYN
+81 YTVGCKNNQNWYN
-94 CADGQKDF
+94 CADGQEYF
-102 VLTVTKELYEAIQ
+102 VLTVTKKFCDDIQ
-115 DGGLQLQ
+115 KDGLLLQ
-122 YKGLQNLNGCI
+122 YKGLKHLNGYI
-133 KRIDVAAGTSYK
+133 KRIDYK
-145 PTGNYVTEIMSTPQ
+145 PTGSNVTEIMSTPQ
-159 YIENWYSDGFVLK
+159 YIENWYSDGYVLH
-172 TDHDYVDWTL
+172 TNQDYTNKTL

-246 YIAGIYVYKDGTT
+246 YIAGIYVYDDGTT
-259 APNWTEDNS
+259 APNWGEEES
-268 DIVDTYTFSDP
+268 DIVDTYDFQNSV
-279 IDGTS
+279 DGPVEGS
-284 GWSDWSKGKIDGSFF
+284 SDWASRTIAGSFF
-299 EFEGRGKGQP
+299 EFKGRGQQRAIEP
-309 GAVESTK
+309 TK

-325 IRLYLQDV
+325 IRLYLKDTTSD
-333 HPETQIS
+333 TQIS
-340 ATDGGDGRAAY
+340 AKDAGDVNAAY
-351 IRQRKQDANG
+351 IRERKHDITNNS
-361 GFYYQNYADCGSVD
+361 FYYQNFADCGVAD

-382 DAITVFAKGGDQ
+382 DAITVFDDWD
-394 VYKPIIG
+394 KPKTG
-401 AEGVKTGML
+401 TDGVKTGML
-410 STLLLNGMNVAI
+410 STLLLNGMNVGI
-422 NHGQITKVEIRKSMV
+422 KHGTITKLEIRKSMV
-437 SKYVTGYAVYTG
+437 SKYVTGYAIYMG
-449 HNLSS
+449 HKLSNT
-454 QYWRSVA
+454 YWRSVA

-485 KSAVTKEK
+485 ESAVTKDEIK
-493 TTEEGNLTHYHYGIS
+493 EDNNLTHYHYGIS

-516 TEEGINANYPYMI
+516 GEGINANYPYMI
-529 KLKNDVKEND
+529 KLKSGVKPVD
-539 SYPIENVMADVR
+539 FYPIENVKADVR

-561 QFDLSALD
+561 HFDLSALD
-569 AKEPNAGDANKD
+569 ATMPAAGDANYD
-581 KLQKIYDYETKI
+581 KLKEIYDYEQDIKTD
-593 RTLLTDKVRM
+593 LTDARM

-617 EVGKVEIING
+617 GVDKVEIING
-627 TSNKTVLKIP
+627 TSNKTVLNIP
-637 DNNGGATNYYL
+637 SENNGATNYYL
-648 YDNVLYPVKKFPV
+648 YDNVLYPVKDKSV
-661 NLSSGLAYV
+661 KLSSGLSYV
-670 VLPAETQS
+670 VFPAATRI
-678 LFDDQPDDATHTGA
+678 LFEQPDDTAQAGA

>member
-24 KLTLGEK
+24 QLKLEE
-31 KTDSKNPDW
+31 TDSENPEW
-40 SSQVVTNAKEAIQQG
+40 SSLVVTNAGEIKQG

-67 SDQYAICNESGTKI
+67 SDQYAISNKNGDKI
-81 YTEGCKDNQDFYN
+81 YTVGCKNNQNWYN
-94 CADGQKDF
+94 CADGQKYF
-102 VLTVTKELYEAIQ
+102 VLTVTKKFCDDIQ
-115 DGGLQLQ
+115 RDGLLLQ
-122 YKGLQNLNGCI
+122 YKGLKNLKGYI
-133 KRIDVAAGTSYK
+133 KRIDYK
-145 PTGNYVTEIMSTPQ
+145 PTGSNVTNVTEIMSKPQ
-159 YIENWYSDGFVLK
+159 YIENWYSDGFVLH
-172 TDHDYVDWTL
+172 TDQNYVNKTL

-246 YIAGIYVYKDGTT
+246 YIAGIYVYDDGTT
-259 APNWTEDNS
+259 APNWGEEES
-268 DIVDTYTFSDP
+268 DIVDTYDFQNSV
-279 IDGTS
+279 DGPVEGS
-284 GWSDWSKGKIDGSFF
+284 SDWASRTIAGSFF
-299 EFEGRGKGQP
+299 EFKGRGQQRAIEP
-309 GAVESTK
+309 TK

-325 IRLYLQDV
+325 IRLYLKDTTSD
-333 HPETQIS
+333 TQIS
-340 ATDGGDGRAAY
+340 AKDAGDVNAAY
-351 IRQRKQDANG
+351 IRERKHDITNNS
-361 GFYYQNYADCGSVD
+361 FYYQNFADCGVAD

-382 DAITVFAKGGDQ
+382 DAITVFDDWD
-394 VYKPIIG
+394 KPKTG
-401 AEGVKTGML
+401 TDGVKTGML
-410 STLLLNGMNVAI
+410 STLLLNGMNVGI
-422 NHGQITKVEIRKSMV
+422 KHGTITKLEIRKSMV
-437 SKYVTGYAVYTG
+437 SKYVTGYAIYMG
-449 HNLSS
+449 HKLSNT
-454 QYWRSVA
+454 YWRSVA

-466 SREQLKKAFGDDV
+466 SREQLEKAFGDDV

-485 KSAVTKEK
+485 ESKVTKEK

-516 TEEGINANYPYMI
+516 GEGINANYPYMI
-529 KLKNDVKEND
+529 KLKSGVKPAD
-539 SYPIENVMADVR
+539 FYPIENVKADVR

-569 AKEPNAGDANKD
+569 AKEPTAGDKNYD
-581 KLQKIYDYETKI
+581 ELNKIYKYEQDIKTD
-593 RTLLTDKVRM
+593 LTDARM

-617 EVGKVEIING
+617 GVDKVEIING
-627 TSNKTVLKIP
+627 TSNKTVLNIP
-637 DNNGGATNYYL
+637 SENNGATNYYL
-648 YDNVLYPVKKFPV
+648 YDNVLYPVKDTPV
-661 NLSSGLAYV
+661 KLSSGLAYV
-670 VLPAETQS
+670 VFPAATRI
-678 LFDDQPDDATHTGA
+678 LFEQPDDTAQAGA

>member
-24 KLTLGEK
+24 QLELEETTSSFDG
-31 KTDSKNPDW
+31 W
-40 SSQVVTNAKEAIQQG
+40 SSQVVTNAKAAIQQG

-67 SDQYAICNESGTKI
+67 SDQYAICNESGDKI
-81 YTEGCKDNQDFYN
+81 YTVGCKNNQNWYN
-94 CADGQKDF
+94 CANGQKDF
-102 VLTVTKELYEAIQ
+102 VLTVTKKFYDAIQ
-115 DGGLQLQ
+115 SGGLRLL
-122 YKGLQNLNGCI
+122 YKGLKSLKGYI
-133 KRIDVAAGTSYK
+133 KRIDYK
-145 PTGNYVTEIMSTPQ
+145 PTGSDVTEIMSTPQ
-159 YIENWYSDGFVLK
+159 YIENWYSEGFVLH
-172 TDHDYVDWTL
+172 TDQDYVNKTL

-198 KNKSGWPS
+198 RNDDGWPS

-222 EIKINGE
+222 EIKINDE
-229 LNGLLRGE
+229 LNGLLKGN

-246 YIAGIYVYKDGTT
+246 YIAGIYVYDDGTT

-268 DIVDTYTFSDP
+268 DIVDTYEFSQP
-279 IDGTS
+279 IDGS
-284 GWSDWSKGKIDGSFF
+284 NDWASYTISGSFF
-299 EFEGRGKGQP
+299 EFKGRGQQRAIEP
-309 GAVESTK
+309 TK

-325 IRLYLQDV
+325 IRLYLKDTTSD
-333 HPETQIS
+333 TQIS
-340 ATDGGDGRAAY
+340 AKDAGDSRAAY
-351 IRQRKQDANG
+351 IRERKQVENTDN
-361 GFYYQNYADCGSVD
+361 FYYQNFADCGSVN

-382 DAITVFAKGGDQ
+382 DAITVFED
-394 VYKPIIG
+394 YHTPITNKP
-401 AEGVKTGML
+401 EGVKTGML
-410 STLLLNGMNVAI
+410 STLLLNGMNVGI
-422 NHGQITKVEIRKSMV
+422 NHGKITKVEIRKSMV
-437 SKYVTGYAVYTG
+437 SKYVTGYAIYTG
-449 HNLSS
+449 HKLSS
-454 QYWRSVA
+454 TYWRSVA

-466 SREQLKKAFGDDV
+466 SREQLEKVFGKNNV

-485 KSAVTKEK
+485 ESKVTKEETK
-493 TTEEGNLTHYHYGIS
+493 KDNLTHYHYGIS

-516 TEEGINANYPYMI
+516 AEGINANYPYMI
-529 KLKNDVKEND
+529 KLKSGVKPAD
-539 SYPIENVMADVR
+539 FYPIENVKADVR

-561 QFDLSALD
+561 KFDLSALD
-569 AKEPNAGDANKD
+569 ATMPAVGDHNYD
-581 KLQKIYDYETKI
+581 KLKEIYDYEQKI
-593 RTLLTDKVRM
+593 KSKLTDKVRM

-617 EVGKVEIING
+617 DVGHVEIINR

-637 DNNGGATNYYL
+637 SENADATNYYL
-648 YDNVLYPVKKFPV
+648 YDNVLYPVKDTPV

-670 VLPAETQS
+670 VFPAETRI
-678 LFDDQPDDATHTGA
+678 LFEKQPDETQAGA

>member
-13 IGMGASASTEI
+13 IGMGASASTDEI
-24 KLTLGEK
+24 QLTWGE
-31 KTDSKNPDW
+31 TTSSSDGW
-40 SSQVVTNAKEAIQQG
+40 SSLVVTNAKEVIKEG
-55 DFLIFSFDEASS
+55 DLLIFSFDAASS
-67 SDQYAICNESGTKI
+67 TDQYAISNENGVKI
-81 YTEGCKDNQDFYN
+81 YTEGCKDNEDWYD
-94 CADGQKDF
+94 CANGQKDF
-102 VLTVTKELYEAIQ
+102 VLTVTRKFYDDIHN
-115 DGGLQLQ
+115 GGLRLQ
-122 YKGLQNLNGCI
+122 YKGLKNLNGHI
-133 KRIDVAAGTSYK
+133 KRFEDGNFYK
-145 PTGNYVTEIMSTPQ
+145 PTGSDVTEIMSTPQ
-159 YIENWYSDGFVLK
+159 YIENWYSDGFVLH
-172 TDHDYVDWTL
+172 TDQDYVNQTL

-198 KNKSGWPS
+198 RNDDGWPS

-229 LNGLLRGE
+229 LNGLLRGN

-246 YIAGIYVYKDGTT
+246 YIAGIYVYNDGTM

-268 DIVDTYTFSDP
+268 DIVDTYTFSQP

-284 GWSDWSKGKIDGSFF
+284 GWSDWSSGRIDGSFF

-325 IRLYLQDV
+325 IRLYLQKAQSDA
-333 HPETQIS
+333 QIS

-382 DAITVFAKGGDQ
+382 DAITVFAKGDQ
-394 VYKPIIG
+394 GYRPIIG
-401 AEGVKTGML
+401 ADGVKTGML

-422 NHGQITKVEIRKSMV
+422 YHGQITKVEIRKSMV
-437 SKYVTGYAVYTG
+437 SKYVTGYVVYTG
-449 HNLSS
+449 HHLSS

-466 SREQLKKAFGDDV
+466 SHEQLKKAFGDDV

-529 KLKNDVKEND
+529 KLKSGVKPAD
-539 SYPIENVMADVR
+539 FYPIENVKADVR

-561 QFDLSALD
+561 HFDLSALD
-569 AKEPNAGDANKD
+569 AKKPTAGDDNYE
-581 KLQKIYDYETKI
+581 KLEEIYEYEDKI
-593 RTLLTDKVRM
+593 RTQLTDARM

-617 EVGKVEIING
+617 DVGSVENING
-627 TSNKTVLKIP
+627 IPHKTVLNIP
-637 DNNGGATNYYL
+637 SENGGATNYYL
-648 YDNVLYPVKKFPV
+648 YDNVLYPVKKSSV

-670 VLPAETQS
+670 VFPAATQI
-678 LFDDQPDDATHTGA
+678 LFDKQPDDAAQAGA

>member
-13 IGMGASASTEI
+13 IGMGASASTDEI
-24 KLTLGEK
+24 QLTWGEN
-31 KTDSKNPDW
+31 TSSSDGW
-40 SSQVVTNAKEAIQQG
+40 SSRVVTNAKEVIKEG
-55 DFLIFSFDEASS
+55 DLLIFSFDAASS
-67 SDQYAICNESGTKI
+67 TDQYAISNENGVKI
-81 YTEGCKDNQDFYN
+81 YTEGCKDNEDWYD
-94 CADGQKDF
+94 CANGQKDF
-102 VLTVTKELYEAIQ
+102 VLTVTKKFYDDIQ
-115 DGGLQLQ
+115 SGGLRLQ
-122 YKGLQNLNGCI
+122 YKGLKNLNGHI
-133 KRIDVAAGTSYK
+133 KRFEDGNFYK
-145 PTGNYVTEIMSTPQ
+145 PTGSNVTEIMSTPQ
-159 YIENWYSDGFVLK
+159 YIKDWYSNDCYVLK
-172 TDHDYVDWTL
+172 TNQDYVNKTL

-198 KNKSGWPS
+198 RNDDGWPS

-229 LNGLLRGE
+229 LNELLTGN

-246 YIAGIYVYKDGTT
+246 YIAGIYVYDDGTT

-268 DIVDTYTFSDP
+268 DIVDTYTFSQP
-279 IDGTS
+279 IDGS
-284 GWSDWSKGKIDGSFF
+284 KDWANYTISGSFF
-299 EFEGRGKGQP
+299 EFKGRGQQRAIEP
-309 GAVESTK
+309 TK

-325 IRLYLQDV
+325 IRLYLKDTTSD
-333 HPETQIS
+333 TQIY
-340 ATDGGDGRAAY
+340 AKDAGDDRAAY
-351 IRQRKQDANG
+351 IRQRKQVENTEK
-361 GFYYQNYADCGSVD
+361 FYYQNFADCGVAD

-382 DAITVFAKGGDQ
+382 DAITVFED
-394 VYKPIIG
+394 YNKPITNKP
-401 AEGVKTGML
+401 EGVKTGML
-410 STLLLNGMNVAI
+410 STLLLNGMNVGI
-422 NHGQITKVEIRKSMV
+422 NHGKITKVEIRKSMV
-437 SKYVTGYAVYTG
+437 SKYVTGYAIYTG
-449 HNLSS
+449 HKLSS
-454 QYWRSVA
+454 TYWRSVA

-466 SREQLKKAFGDDV
+466 SREQLEKAFGKDV

-485 KSAVTKEK
+485 ESKVTKEETK
-493 TTEEGNLTHYHYGIS
+493 KDNLTHYGIS

-516 TEEGINANYPYMI
+516 GEGINANYPYMI
-529 KLKNDVKEND
+529 KLKSGVKPAD
-539 SYPIENVMADVR
+539 FYPIENVKADVR

-569 AKEPNAGDANKD
+569 AKEPTAGDKNYD
-581 KLQKIYDYETKI
+581 ELNKIYKYEQEIKED
-593 RTLLTDKVRM
+593 LTDARM

-617 EVGKVEIING
+617 GVDKVEIIKG
-627 TSNKTVLKIP
+627 TSNKTVLNIP
-637 DNNGGATNYYL
+637 SENNGATNYYL
-648 YDNVLYPVKKFPV
+648 YDNVLYPVKKSPV
-661 NLSSGLAYV
+661 KLSSGLAYV
-670 VLPAETQS
+670 VFPAATRI
-678 LFDDQPDDATHTGA
+678 LFEQPDDTAQAGA